1 MSQNYDFLRSFT
13 IDGKETK
20 QLFQIAKLN
29 IPFLSKEN
37 EFFQVG
43 NTDGKRF
50 RNTRLGDYTLSI
62 DGFIIKENTGKT
74 VPQVMDELK
83 ALVNS
88 DEPQKLVFDIFP
100 DRYFNAIFSGVQEYD
115 ATDLRYTPLT
125 LVFDVP
131 DGLAHQIEPNTFTN
145 VYSTSRNLILDS
157 EYQKKDVYLHQG
169 VKLAEEK
176 HNGSSIV
183 YVDYREGIP
192 YGGSAQDEYVWLP
205 IQSMNR
211 RNLPELQVGQDVN
224 FSIEAKVLAIDEDN
238 PRPESGN
245 LVLEEWSVNP
255 SKVLR
260 THFINIPKEVGDF
273 KKYGKVIK
281 ITDPNTKALNVNYGI
296 TGLDTLIHWS
306 KPMLSLLPP
315 IGETVTAPSVGAKAY
330 SNSIDFGDYDYST
343 APNLLHTLDY
353 SKLSRSTSV
362 LTRPASYIKDYGDYF
377 VLDAND
383 ASAVGR
389 DRNCFIPFVTRLT
402 KGKTYTLSVSMMF
415 DDEFA
420 DNQGYTSSLLSYTIY
435 TNNPATSDRPVVI
448 YPSAD
453 MRNQWKRVSKV
464 FTVPADQKD
473 GDYVYL
479 QLYQAA
485 GTKGK
490 LYVRYDMMIQEGDQT
505 SSQTTG
511 WKPNLLDVPYYLSKA
526 PLGENIANKTIKY
539 PIKTSAY
546 AVYTGPNTEPYIA
559 GQKYTLTMK
568 ATKSATQTFNV
579 FLNAGTIGVGSMTS
593 VDGLTDVWQKTF
605 TVSQSNI
612 DAGVKD
618 RLTIYQVPNS
628 SVGAVQIDWLKIE
641 KGDTRTPNIPYYK
654 YEGIAPAPSNNPKD
668 YHWGYSPSYYQAINY
683 EASTTGISDLLK
695 VQNNGTYK
703 TTPRFIFTTQGENG
717 LVALAKDDGSV
728 LQFGN
733 PEEVDNVTN
742 VVSQQVVS
750 WSFYGSQLPTNM
762 EVNVLIGS
770 STPYFANDPRTPN
783 IIQGSWN
790 MDLDVD
796 SALPVWKPGETKEV
810 WHGPTLRH
818 AIPLDSAGNRNGEF
832 STHNR
837 FRFYT
842 PSQKHRGRIEYVI
855 SDDNIENYLGFVLRD
870 SATTNTNMVMECWYK
885 GKLLKSITVSRK
897 EFTKDF
903 FEINMY
909 RYKKSLKWRLVQV
922 KGITN
927 NNTVIIDRQV
937 VFDYNLDEEDTTPIK
952 YWGVWTGRYQNS
964 NYIRPFVTDTQFRWI
979 STPVVQNIRNYFQD
993 GDIIEIDVKSRQ
1005 ILVNGVVNNE
1015 LNVVGNQWEKF
1026 TLGLG
1031 ETTIQPIVS
1040 SWANPAKVI
1049 CIVEESYL

>member
-1 MSQNYDFLRSFT
+1 MPSNYDFLRTFT
-13 IDGKETK
+13 FNGQETNH
-20 QLFQIAKLN
+20 LFQIAKVN
-29 IPFLSKEN
+29 IPFMSKEN
-37 EFFQVG
+37 EFFTVG
-43 NTDGKRF
+43 NTDGKHF
-50 RNTRLGDYTLSI
+50 RNTRLGEYSISI
-62 DGFIIKENTGKT
+62 DGFIIKDNTGLE
-74 VPQVMDELK
+74 VSSALDQLK
-83 ALVNS
+83 LIINS
-88 DEPQKLVFDIFP
+88 DEPKKLIFDIFP

-115 ATDLRYTPLT
+115 ATDTRYTPLT

-157 EYQKKDVYLHQG
+157 EYKKKDVYLHQG

-183 YVDYREGIP
+183 YVDYRDGIP

-224 FSIEAKVLAIDEDN
+224 FSIEAKVLAIDEDDT
-238 PRPESGN
+238 RPEAGN

-296 TGLDTLIHWS
+296 TGLDTIIHWS

-315 IGETVTAPSVGAKAY
+315 LGATVTAPSVGANMY
-330 SNSIDFGDYDYST
+330 SNSIDFGDYDYSGNPNLFLNPTFSDLSSDAKINTPVQSFVTDNGESFTVDLT
-343 APNLLHTLDY
+343 AVTGERIFYINNLPTMLKSTSYTYSIEAKADIDLPNGIRVRPVYFDENGRLQYVFSTIIPNMTTSYKRYSYTHTDLPLGYLNSNFHSLQFYFPADVPRTKITIKYNIKTEKGTEATPYQPNLLDEPYWIGKAPLGDDLMTGTFPVSNSQYAILG
-353 SKLSRSTSV
+353 RV
-362 LTRPASYIKDYGDYF
+362 LKKNLEI
-377 VLDAND
+377 
-383 ASAVGR
+383 
-389 DRNCFIPFVTRLT
+389 
-402 KGKTYTLSVSMMF
+402 GKTYT
-415 DDEFA
+415 
-420 DNQGYTSSLLSYTIY
+420 
-435 TNNPATSDRPVVI
+435 ATL
-448 YPSAD
+448 
-453 MRNQWKRVSKV
+453 K
-464 FTVPADQKD
+464 
-473 GDYVYL
+473 
-479 QLYQAA
+479 
-485 GTKGK
+485 GTK
-490 LYVRYDMMIQEGDQT
+490 
-505 SSQTTG
+505 
-511 WKPNLLDVPYYLSKA
+511 PP
-526 PLGENIANKTIKY
+526 
-539 PIKTSAY
+539 
-546 AVYTGPNTEPYIA
+546 
-559 GQKYTLTMK
+559 
-568 ATKSATQTFNV
+568 TQTF
-579 FLNAGTIGVGSMTS
+579 AAYSGGTAKFGDFKPVE
-593 VDGLTDVWQKTF
+593 GLTDVWSVTF
-605 TVSQSNI
+605 TVSNLSNSP
-612 DAGVKD
+612 ANFT
-618 RLTIYQVPNS
+618 LYQQPQATI
-628 SVGAVQIDWLKIE
+628 GAVQIDWLKLE
-641 KGDTRTPNIPYYK
+641 EGDTRTPNIPYYK
-654 YEGIAPAPSNNPKD
+654 YKGFAPAPSNNPKD
-668 YHWGYSPSYYQAINY
+668 YHWEYEPSYYQAINY
-683 EASTTGISDLLK
+683 EPSTTGISDLLK
-695 VQNNGTYK
+695 VKNNGTYK

-717 LVALAKDDGSV
+717 LVALAKDDGSL

-750 WSFYGSQLPTNM
+750 WSFYGSQLPVNM
-762 EVNVLIGS
+762 EVNAPIGS
-770 STPYFANDPRTPN
+770 STPYFSNNPNTPN

-818 AIPLDSAGNRNGEF
+818 AIPLDSTGNRNGEF

-842 PSQKHRGRIEYVI
+842 PNQKHRGRIEYVI
-855 SDDNIENYLGFVLRD
+855 SDDNVENYLGFVLRD

-885 GKLLKSITVSRK
+885 GKLLKSIKVSRK

-927 NNTVIIDRQV
+927 NNTVIIDKQV

-1005 ILVNGVVNNE
+1005 ILVNGVINNE

-1040 SWANPAKVI
+1040 SWANPAEVI
-1049 CIVEESYL
+1049 CVVEESYL

>member
-1 MSQNYDFLRSFT
+1 MPSNYDFLRTFT
-13 IDGKETK
+13 FNGQETNH
-20 QLFQIAKLN
+20 LFQIAKVN
-29 IPFLSKEN
+29 IPFMSKDN
-37 EFFQVG
+37 EFFTVG
-43 NTDGKRF
+43 NTDGKHF
-50 RNTRLGDYTLSI
+50 RNTRLGDYSISI
-62 DGFIIKENTGKT
+62 DGFIIKDNTGLD
-74 VPQVMDELK
+74 VSSALDQLK
-83 ALVNS
+83 LLINS
-88 DEPQKLVFDIFP
+88 DEPKKLIFDIFP

-115 ATDLRYTPLT
+115 ATDPRYTPLT

-131 DGLAHQIEPNTFTN
+131 DGLAHQLEPNTFTN

-224 FSIEAKVLAIDEDN
+224 FSIEAKVLAIDEDDT
-238 PRPESGN
+238 RPEAGN

-260 THFINIPKEVGDF
+260 THFINIPKEVGGF

-296 TGLDTLIHWS
+296 TGLDTVIHWS

-315 IGETVTAPSVGAKAY
+315 LGETVTAPSVGAKAY
-330 SNSIDFGDYDYST
+330 SNSTDFGDYDYSGN
-343 APNLLHTLDY
+343 PNLMANINADSFSQGTGALSVVDDGDEVVVTLDPNH
-353 SKLSRSTSV
+353 KLEVFKAKSQ
-362 LTRPASYIKDYGDYF
+362 PALLI
-377 VLDAND
+377 
-383 ASAVGR
+383 
-389 DRNCFIPFVTRLT
+389 
-402 KGKTYTLSVSMMF
+402 GKTYTMSVEIMLE
-415 DDEFA
+415 DDFTGDPSKIGLRYIKMPNWTSEL
-420 DNQGYTSSLLSYTIY
+420 YTRNALTTAKGVWQKLTGTVKI
-435 TNNPATSDRPVVI
+435 TATSDNAESWFI
-448 YPSAD
+448 
-453 MRNQWKRVSKV
+453 MLQN
-464 FTVPADQKD
+464 KD
-473 GDYVYL
+473 ANNSL
-479 QLYQAA
+479 S
-485 GTKGK
+485 GK
-490 LYVRYDMMIQEGDQT
+490 LRLRHAKVEYGSTATPYQ
-505 SSQTTG
+505 
-511 WKPNLLDVPYYLSKA
+511 PNLLYAPYYLSKV
-526 PLGENIANKTIKY
+526 PLGENIANKTINY

-546 AVYTGPNTEPYIA
+546 VIYTASNIENYQANQT
-559 GQKYTLTMK
+559 YTVTMK
-568 ATKSATQTFNV
+568 ATKPATQTFGVYIKGGTLGVGNMIPV
-579 FLNAGTIGVGSMTS
+579 EGKTDEWSLSFTVTQAHINAGVTHDLS
-593 VDGLTDVWQKTF
+593 
-605 TVSQSNI
+605 
-612 DAGVKD
+612 
-618 RLTIYQVPNS
+618 IYQLPQS
-628 SVGAVQIDWLKIE
+628 TVGACQIDWLKIE

-668 YHWGYSPSYYQAINY
+668 YHWTYDPSYYQVITY
-683 EASTTGISDLLK
+683 EPSTTGISDLLK
-695 VQNNGTYK
+695 VKNNGTYK

-762 EVNVLIGS
+762 EVNAPIGS
-770 STPYFANDPRTPN
+770 SYPYMSNNHNTPN

-796 SALPVWKPGETKEV
+796 SALPVWRPGETKDV

-818 AIPLDSAGNRNGEF
+818 AIPLDSTGNRNGEF

-842 PSQKHRGRIEYVI
+842 PGQKHRGRIEYVI
-855 SDDNIENYLGFVLRD
+855 SDDNVENYLGFVLRD

-927 NNTVIIDRQV
+927 NNTVVIDKQV

-952 YWGVWTGRYQNS
+952 YWGVWTERYENS

-1005 ILVNGVVNNE
+1005 ILVNGVINNE

-1026 TLGLG
+1026 RLDLG

-1040 SWANPAKVI
+1040 SWANPAEVI
-1049 CIVEESYL
+1049 CVVEESYL

>member
-1 MSQNYDFLRSFT
+1 MPSNYDFLRTFT
-13 IDGKETK
+13 FNGQETNH
-20 QLFQIAKLN
+20 LFQIAKVN
-29 IPFLSKEN
+29 IPFMSKDN
-37 EFFQVG
+37 EFFTVG
-43 NTDGKRF
+43 NTDGKHF
-50 RNTRLGDYTLSI
+50 RNTRLGDYSISI
-62 DGFIIKENTGKT
+62 DGFIIKDNTGLD
-74 VPQVMDELK
+74 VSSALDQLK
-83 ALVNS
+83 LLINS
-88 DEPQKLVFDIFP
+88 DEPKKLIFDIFP

-115 ATDLRYTPLT
+115 ATDPRYTPLT

-131 DGLAHQIEPNTFTN
+131 DGLAHQLEPNTFTN

-224 FSIEAKVLAIDEDN
+224 FSIEAKVLAIDEDDT
-238 PRPESGN
+238 RPEAGN

-296 TGLDTLIHWS
+296 TGLDTVIHWS

-315 IGETVTAPSVGAKAY
+315 LGETVTAPSVGAKMY
-330 SNSIDFGDYDYST
+330 SNSIDFGNYDYSGN
-343 APNLLHTLDY
+343 PNLMANINADSFSQGTGALSVIDDGDEVVVTLDPNH
-353 SKLSRSTSV
+353 KLEVFKAKSQ
-362 LTRPASYIKDYGDYF
+362 PALLI
-377 VLDAND
+377 
-383 ASAVGR
+383 
-389 DRNCFIPFVTRLT
+389 
-402 KGKTYTLSVSMMF
+402 GKTYTMSVEIMLEGDFTGDPSKIGLRYIKMPNWVS
-415 DDEFA
+415 EL
-420 DNQGYTSSLLSYTIY
+420 YT
-435 TNNPATSDRPVVI
+435 
-448 YPSAD
+448 
-453 MRNQWKRVSKV
+453 RN
-464 FTVPADQKD
+464 TLTA
-473 GDYVYL
+473 
-479 QLYQAA
+479 
-485 GTKGK
+485 TKGVWQK
-490 LYVRYDMMIQEGDQT
+490 LTGTVKITAASDNAESWLIMLQNKDANNSLSGKLRLRHAKLEEGSTATPFQ
-505 SSQTTG
+505 
-511 WKPNLLDVPYYLSKA
+511 PNLLDAPHYLSKT
-526 PLGENIANKTIKY
+526 PLGENIASTAQTF
-539 PIKTSAY
+539 PIVTSSETLYGRSAMEDFI
-546 AVYTGPNTEPYIA
+546 VGQTYTV
-559 GQKYTLTMK
+559 TMK
-568 ATKSATQTFNV
+568 ATKPSTQSMVCYLSEKQVGTFKPV
-579 FLNAGTIGVGSMTS
+579 E
-593 VDGLTDVWQKTF
+593 GLTDVWSTTITINQLGNSKRSAYIMQTPKT
-605 TVSQSNI
+605 SL
-612 DAGVKD
+612 G
-618 RLTIYQVPNS
+618 P
-628 SVGAVQIDWLKIE
+628 VQIDWVKIE
-641 KGDTRTPNIPYYK
+641 KGDARTPNIPYYK

-668 YHWGYSPSYYQAINY
+668 YHWTYDPSYYQVITY
-683 EASTTGISDLLK
+683 EPSTTGISDLLK
-695 VQNNGTYK
+695 VKNNGTYK

-762 EVNVLIGS
+762 EVNVQIGS
-770 STPYFANDPRTPN
+770 SYPHFSNNPTTPN
-783 IIQGSWN
+783 LIQGSWN

-796 SALPVWKPGETKEV
+796 SALPVWVPGETKDV

-818 AIPLDSAGNRNGEF
+818 AIPVDSAGNRNGEF

-855 SDDNIENYLGFVLRD
+855 SDDNVENYLGFVLRD

-885 GKLLKSITVSRK
+885 GTLLKSIKVSRK

-927 NNTVIIDRQV
+927 RNTVIIDKQV
-937 VFDYNLDEEDTTPIK
+937 EFNYNLNEEDTTPIK
-952 YWGVWTGRYQNS
+952 YWGVWTERYENS

-1005 ILVNGVVNNE
+1005 ILVNGVINTE

-1026 TLGLG
+1026 RLDLG

-1040 SWANPAKVI
+1040 SWANPAEVI
-1049 CIVEESYL
+1049 CVVEESYL

>member
-1 MSQNYDFLRSFT
+1 MPSNYDFLRTFT
-13 IDGKETK
+13 FNGKETNH
-20 QLFQIAKLN
+20 LFQIAKVN
-29 IPFLSKEN
+29 IPFMSKDN
-37 EFFQVG
+37 EFFTVG
-43 NTDGKRF
+43 NTDGKHF
-50 RNTRLGDYTLSI
+50 RNTRLGEYSISI
-62 DGFIIKENTGKT
+62 DGFIIKDNTG
-74 VPQVMDELK
+74 VDVSSALDQLK
-83 ALVNS
+83 LIINS
-88 DEPQKLVFDIFP
+88 DEPKKLIFDIFP

-115 ATDLRYTPLT
+115 ATDTRYTPLT

-157 EYQKKDVYLHQG
+157 EYKKKDVYLHQG

-224 FSIEAKVLAIDEDN
+224 FSIEAKVLAIDEDDT
-238 PRPESGN
+238 RPEAGN

-296 TGLDTLIHWS
+296 TGLDTIIHWS

-315 IGETVTAPSVGAKAY
+315 LGATVTAPSVGANLY
-330 SNSIDFGDYDYST
+330 SNSLDFGDYDYST
-343 APNLLHTLDY
+343 APNLMRTIKFSD
-353 SKLSRSTSV
+353 LSTMNTPTGTV
-362 LTRPASYIKDYGDYF
+362 PTGVTDKGDYF
-377 VLDAND
+377 EIDLTTMGVTEAKVLWIPMTPRPQIGKQYTYSIELMCDEGEMNE
-383 ASAVGR
+383 VYIR
-389 DRNCFIPFVTRLT
+389 PYFRNADGTGGVAFDSITKTVTSTWKRYSRLAGNATNEMVNSTVQALQFYFPSSVTR
-402 KGKTYTLSVSMMF
+402 
-415 DDEFA
+415 
-420 DNQGYTSSLLSYTIY
+420 
-435 TNNPATSDRPVVI
+435 R
-448 YPSAD
+448 
-453 MRNQWKRVSKV
+453 
-464 FTVPADQKD
+464 
-473 GDYVYL
+473 
-479 QLYQAA
+479 
-485 GTKGK
+485 K
-490 LYVRYDMMIQEGDQT
+490 LYVRYNIMVQEGDQT

-511 WKPNLLDVPYYLSKA
+511 WKPNLLDAPYYLSKA
-526 PLGENIANKTIKY
+526 PLGENLIKPESQQPVTNSNY
-539 PIKTSAY
+539 AIK
-546 AVYTGPNTEPYIA
+546 VYNTKPLVK
-559 GQKYTLTMK
+559 GKKYTITLEG
-568 ATKSATQTFNV
+568 TKPATQV
-579 FLNAGTIGVGSMTS
+579 FRPFFTQATGSPWGFGDLKP
-593 VDGLTDVWQKTF
+593 VEGLTDVWSATF
-605 TVSQSNI
+605 TAAA
-612 DAGVKD
+612 DAHPTNPQVQ
-618 RLTIYQVPNS
+618 IYQVPS
-628 SVGAVQIDWLKIE
+628 TSLGQCTIKWLKLE
-641 KGDTRTPNIPYYK
+641 EGDTRTPNIPYYK
-654 YEGIAPAPSNNPKD
+654 YKGFAPAPSNNPKD
-668 YHWGYSPSYYQAINY
+668 YHWEYDPSYYQAINY
-683 EASTTGISDLLK
+683 EPSTTGISDLLK
-695 VQNNGTYK
+695 VKNNGTYK

-717 LVALAKDDGSV
+717 LVALAKDDGSL

-750 WSFYGSQLPTNM
+750 WSFYGSQLPVNM
-762 EVNVLIGS
+762 EVNAPIGS
-770 STPYFANDPRTPN
+770 STPYFSNNPNTPN

-790 MDLDVD
+790 MELDVD
-796 SALPVWKPGETKEV
+796 SALPVWVPGETKEV

-818 AIPLDSAGNRNGEF
+818 TIPLDSTGNRNGEF

-842 PSQKHRGRIEYVI
+842 PNQKHRGRIEYVI
-855 SDDNIENYLGFVLRD
+855 SDDNVENYLGFVLRD

-885 GKLLKSITVSRK
+885 GKLLKSIKVSRK

-909 RYKKSLKWRLVQV
+909 RYKKSLKWRLVQI

-927 NNTVIIDRQV
+927 NNTVIIDKQV

-1005 ILVNGVVNNE
+1005 ILVNGVINNE

-1040 SWANPAKVI
+1040 SWANPAEVI
-1049 CIVEESYL
+1049 CVVEESYL

>member
-1 MSQNYDFLRSFT
+1 MPSNYDFLRTFT
-13 IDGKETK
+13 FNGQETNH
-20 QLFQIAKLN
+20 LFQIAKVN
-29 IPFLSKEN
+29 IPFMSKDN
-37 EFFQVG
+37 EFFTVG
-43 NTDGKRF
+43 NTDGKHF
-50 RNTRLGDYTLSI
+50 RNTRLGDYSISI
-62 DGFIIKENTGKT
+62 DGFIIKDNTGLD
-74 VPQVMDELK
+74 VSSALDQLK
-83 ALVNS
+83 LLINS
-88 DEPQKLVFDIFP
+88 DEPKKLIFDIFP

-115 ATDLRYTPLT
+115 ATDPRYTPLT

-131 DGLAHQIEPNTFTN
+131 DGLAHQLEPNTFTN

-224 FSIEAKVLAIDEDN
+224 FSIEAKVLAIDEDDT
-238 PRPESGN
+238 RPEAGN

-260 THFINIPKEVGDF
+260 THFINIPKEVGGF

-296 TGLDTLIHWS
+296 TGLDTVIHWS

-315 IGETVTAPSVGAKAY
+315 LGETVTAPSVGAKAY
-330 SNSIDFGDYDYST
+330 SNSTDFGDYDYSGN
-343 APNLLHTLDY
+343 PNLMANINADSFSQGTGALSVVDDGDEVVVTLDPNH
-353 SKLSRSTSV
+353 KLEVFKAKSQ
-362 LTRPASYIKDYGDYF
+362 PALLI
-377 VLDAND
+377 
-383 ASAVGR
+383 
-389 DRNCFIPFVTRLT
+389 
-402 KGKTYTLSVSMMF
+402 GKTYTMSVEIMLE
-415 DDEFA
+415 DDFTGDPSKIGLRYIKMPNWTSEL
-420 DNQGYTSSLLSYTIY
+420 YTRNALTTAKGVWQKLTGTVKI
-435 TNNPATSDRPVVI
+435 TATSDNAESWFI
-448 YPSAD
+448 
-453 MRNQWKRVSKV
+453 MLQN
-464 FTVPADQKD
+464 KD
-473 GDYVYL
+473 ANNSL
-479 QLYQAA
+479 S
-485 GTKGK
+485 GK
-490 LYVRYDMMIQEGDQT
+490 LRLRHAKVEYGSTATPYQ
-505 SSQTTG
+505 
-511 WKPNLLDVPYYLSKA
+511 PNLLYAPYYLSKV
-526 PLGENIANKTIKY
+526 PLGENLIK
-539 PIKTSAY
+539 PESQQPVTNSNFLIKTY
-546 AVYTGPNTEPYIA
+546 DTKPMVRGK
-559 GQKYTLTMK
+559 KYTITLEGTKPPTQSFRPLVMQ
-568 ATKSATQTFNV
+568 ATGTPWGFGD
-579 FLNAGTIGVGSMTS
+579 LNPVE
-593 VDGLTDVWQKTF
+593 GLTDVWSATF
-605 TVSQSNI
+605 TARTDSHPITPRVY
-612 DAGVKD
+612 
-618 RLTIYQVPNS
+618 IYQMPNTT
-628 SVGAVQIDWLKIE
+628 VGQCTIKWVKLE
-641 KGDTRTPNIPYYK
+641 EGDTSTPNIPYYK

-668 YHWGYSPSYYQAINY
+668 YHWTYDPSYYQVITY
-683 EASTTGISDLLK
+683 EPSTTGISDLLK
-695 VQNNGTYK
+695 VKNNGTYK

-762 EVNVLIGS
+762 EVNVQIGS
-770 STPYFANDPRTPN
+770 SYPHFSNNPTTPN
-783 IIQGSWN
+783 LIQGSWN

-796 SALPVWKPGETKEV
+796 SALPVWVPGETKDV

-818 AIPLDSAGNRNGEF
+818 AIPVDSAGNRNGEF

-855 SDDNIENYLGFVLRD
+855 SDDNVENYLGFVLRD

-885 GKLLKSITVSRK
+885 GKLLKSIKISRK
-897 EFTKDF
+897 DFTKDF

-909 RYKKSLKWRLVQV
+909 RYKKSLKWRFVQV

-927 NNTVIIDRQV
+927 RNTVIIDKQV
-937 VFDYNLDEEDTTPIK
+937 EFNYNLNEEDTTPIK
-952 YWGVWTGRYQNS
+952 YWGVWTERYQNS

-1005 ILVNGVVNNE
+1005 ILVNGVINTE

-1026 TLGLG
+1026 RLDLG

-1040 SWANPAKVI
+1040 SWANPAEVI
-1049 CIVEESYL
+1049 CVVEESYL

>member
-1 MSQNYDFLRSFT
+1 
-13 IDGKETK
+13 
-20 QLFQIAKLN
+20 
-29 IPFLSKEN
+29 
-37 EFFQVG
+37 
-43 NTDGKRF
+43 
-50 RNTRLGDYTLSI
+50 
-62 DGFIIKENTGKT
+62 
-74 VPQVMDELK
+74 MDELK

-183 YVDYREGIP
+183 YVDYRDGIP

-224 FSIEAKVLAIDEDN
+224 FSIEAKVLAIDEDDE
-238 PRPESGN
+238 RPEAGN

-281 ITDPNTKALNVNYGI
+281 ITDPNTKALNLNYGI
-296 TGLDTLIHWS
+296 TGLDTVIHWS

-315 IGETVTAPSVGAKAY
+315 LGATVTAPTVGAKAY
-330 SNSIDFGDYDYST
+330 SNSLDFGDYDYSGR
-343 APNLLHTLDY
+343 ANVYLNLDF
-353 SKLSRSTSV
+353 SKLSKT
-362 LTRPASYIKDYGDYF
+362 ASAITVPYAYAKDGGSHF
-377 VLDAND
+377 VLDFNDPSANGVD
-383 ASAVGR
+383 RSVFIPGVGR
-389 DRNCFIPFVTRLT
+389 LEEGATYIVTVPIMISDDFSTDYGASPIYPYCVSTNNVTRRVVTLLPDNSCR
-402 KGKTYTLSVSMMF
+402 GKWGFIKKT
-415 DDEFA
+415 
-420 DNQGYTSSLLSYTIY
+420 
-435 TNNPATSDRPVVI
+435 
-448 YPSAD
+448 
-453 MRNQWKRVSKV
+453 
-464 FTVPADQKD
+464 FTVPANVSD
-473 GDYVYL
+473 GEFTYFQVHS
-479 QLYQAA
+479 
-485 GTKGK
+485 TKNQTGK
-490 LYVRYDMMIQEGDQT
+490 LYIGYDIKIEKVNST
-505 SSQTTG
+505 SDTG
-511 WKPNLLDVPYYLSKA
+511 TPYQPNLLDAPYYLSKA
-526 PLGENIANKTIKY
+526 PLGDELMTGTFPVSNSQYAILGRDIKKPFEVGKT
-539 PIKTSAY
+539 
-546 AVYTGPNTEPYIA
+546 YTA
-559 GQKYTLTMK
+559 TLK
-568 ATKSATQTFNV
+568 GTKPSTQTF
-579 FLNAGTIGVGSMTS
+579 AAYSGGTVKFGEFKPVE
-593 VDGLTDVWQKTF
+593 GLTDVWSVTF
-605 TVSQSNI
+605 TVSKLSNSPANFSLYQQPI
-612 DAGVKD
+612 S
-618 RLTIYQVPNS
+618 TI
-628 SVGAVQIDWLKIE
+628 GAVQIDWVKIE

-668 YHWGYSPSYYQAINY
+668 YHWGYSPSYYNAITY
-683 EASTTGISDLLK
+683 EPSTTGVSDLLK

-703 TTPRFIFTTQGENG
+703 TTPRFIFKTQGENG

-762 EVNVLIGS
+762 EVNVPIGS

-842 PSQKHRGRIEYVI
+842 PNQKHRGRIEYVI
-855 SDDNIENYLGFVLRD
+855 SDDNVEHYLGFVLRD

-885 GKLLKSITVSRK
+885 GKLLKSIKVSRK

-927 NNTVIIDRQV
+927 NNTVIIDKQV

-952 YWGVWTGRYQNS
+952 YWGVWTERYQNS

-993 GDIIEIDVKSRQ
+993 GDIIEIDIKSRQ

-1040 SWANPAKVI
+1040 SWANPAEVI

>member
-1 MSQNYDFLRSFT
+1 MPSNYDFLRTFT
-13 IDGKETK
+13 FNGKETNH
-20 QLFQIAKLN
+20 LFQIAKVN
-29 IPFLSKEN
+29 IPFMSKEN
-37 EFFQVG
+37 EFFTVG
-43 NTDGKRF
+43 NTDGKHF
-50 RNTRLGDYTLSI
+50 RNTRLGEYSISI
-62 DGFIIKENTGKT
+62 DGFIIKDNTGLD
-74 VPQVMDELK
+74 VSSALDQLK
-83 ALVNS
+83 LIINS
-88 DEPQKLVFDIFP
+88 DEPKKLIFDIFP

-157 EYQKKDVYLHQG
+157 DYQKKDVYLHQG

-183 YVDYREGIP
+183 YVDYRDGIP

-224 FSIEAKVLAIDEDN
+224 FSIEAKVLAIDEDDE
-238 PRPESGN
+238 RPEAGN

-260 THFINIPKEVGDF
+260 THFINISKEVGDF

-281 ITDPNTKALNVNYGI
+281 ITDPNTKALNLNYGI
-296 TGLDTLIHWS
+296 TGLDTIIHWS

-330 SNSIDFGDYDYST
+330 SNSLDFGDYDYSGRPNL
-343 APNLLHTLDY
+343 APNLAFSKFSGNGIIMTKPLDCF
-353 SKLSRSTSV
+353 
-362 LTRPASYIKDYGDYF
+362 KDHETYLE
-377 VLDAND
+377 LDSSD
-383 ASAVGR
+383 PSAVNTNR
-389 DRNCFIPFVTRLT
+389 SIYVPNCSALLPNN
-402 KGKTYTLSVSMMF
+402 TYIMTVPIMINADF
-415 DDEFA
+415 DDFRTAVILKTRDGTEL
-420 DNQGYTSSLLSYTIY
+420 GKV
-435 TNNPATSDRPVVI
+435 NPPRENVGTWQNVT
-448 YPSAD
+448 
-453 MRNQWKRVSKV
+453 KV
-464 FTVPADQKD
+464 FTVPGNLKFDTT
-473 GDYVYL
+473 YL
-479 QLYQAA
+479 QIWEPIE
-485 GTKGK
+485 GKGK
-490 LYVRYDMMIQEGDQT
+490 IYVGYDIKIEKVNSPSDTATPYQ
-505 SSQTTG
+505 
-511 WKPNLLDVPYYLSKA
+511 PNLLDVPYYLSKVT
-526 PLGENIANKTIKY
+526 LGENILKPTSF
-539 PIKTSAY
+539 PINS
-546 AVYTGPNTEPYIA
+546 TGSMAASFMTNEPYVQ
-559 GQKYTLTMK
+559 GQKYTFTMK
-568 ATKSATQTFNV
+568 ASKPATQTFEIY
-579 FLNAGTIGVGSMTS
+579 LRAGSLPAGKMIPVE
-593 VDGLTDVWQKTF
+593 GLTDVWQLTF
-605 TVSQSNI
+605 EITQSHITGLANAVNVFQMPLATKGMVNI
-612 DAGVKD
+612 EWAK
-618 RLTIYQVPNS
+618 L
-628 SVGAVQIDWLKIE
+628 E

-683 EASTTGISDLLK
+683 EPSTTGISDILK
-695 VQNNGTYK
+695 VKNNGTYK

-762 EVNVLIGS
+762 EVNVPIGS

-796 SALPVWKPGETKEV
+796 SALPVWVPGETKDV

-855 SDDNIENYLGFVLRD
+855 SDDNVENYLGFVLRD

-885 GKLLKSITVSRK
+885 GKLLKSIKVSRK

-927 NNTVIIDRQV
+927 NNTVIIDKQV

-993 GDIIEIDVKSRQ
+993 GDIIEIDVKYRQ
-1005 ILVNGVVNNE
+1005 ILVNGVINNE

-1040 SWANPAKVI
+1040 SWANPAEVI

>member
-1 MSQNYDFLRSFT
+1 MPSNYDFLRTFT
-13 IDGKETK
+13 FNGQETNH
-20 QLFQIAKLN
+20 LFQIAKVN
-29 IPFLSKEN
+29 IPFMSKDN
-37 EFFQVG
+37 EFFTVG
-43 NTDGKRF
+43 NTDGKHF
-50 RNTRLGDYTLSI
+50 RNTRLGDYSISI
-62 DGFIIKENTGKT
+62 DGFIIKDNTGLD
-74 VPQVMDELK
+74 VSSALDQLK
-83 ALVNS
+83 LLINS
-88 DEPQKLVFDIFP
+88 DEPKKLIFDIFP

-115 ATDLRYTPLT
+115 ATDPRYTPLT

-131 DGLAHQIEPNTFTN
+131 DGLAHQLEPNTFTN

-224 FSIEAKVLAIDEDN
+224 FSIEAKVLAIDEDDT
-238 PRPESGN
+238 RPEAGN

-296 TGLDTLIHWS
+296 TGLDTVIHWS

-315 IGETVTAPSVGAKAY
+315 LGETVTAPSVGAKAY
-330 SNSIDFGDYDYST
+330 SNSLDFGDYDYSGNPNLMANINADSFSQGT
-343 APNLLHTLDY
+343 GALSVVDDGDEVVVTLDPNHKLELFKAKSQPNLL
-353 SKLSRSTSV
+353 
-362 LTRPASYIKDYGDYF
+362 I
-377 VLDAND
+377 
-383 ASAVGR
+383 
-389 DRNCFIPFVTRLT
+389 
-402 KGKTYTLSVSMMF
+402 GKTYTMSVEIMLE
-415 DDEFA
+415 DDFTGDPSKIGLRYIKMPNWVSEL
-420 DNQGYTSSLLSYTIY
+420 YTRNTLTTAKGVWQKLTGTVKI
-435 TNNPATSDRPVVI
+435 TATSDNAESWFI
-448 YPSAD
+448 
-453 MRNQWKRVSKV
+453 MLQN
-464 FTVPADQKD
+464 KD
-473 GDYVYL
+473 ANNSL
-479 QLYQAA
+479 S
-485 GTKGK
+485 GK
-490 LYVRYDMMIQEGDQT
+490 LRLRHAKLEEGSTDTPFQ
-505 SSQTTG
+505 
-511 WKPNLLDVPYYLSKA
+511 PNLLYAPYYLSKV
-526 PLGENIANKTIKY
+526 PLGENLIK
-539 PIKTSAY
+539 PESQQPVTNSNFLIKTY
-546 AVYTGPNTEPYIA
+546 DTKPMVRGK
-559 GQKYTLTMK
+559 KYTITLEGTKPPTQSFRPLFMQ
-568 ATKSATQTFNV
+568 ATGTPWGFGD
-579 FLNAGTIGVGSMTS
+579 LNPVE
-593 VDGLTDVWQKTF
+593 GLTDVWSATF
-605 TVSQSNI
+605 TARTDSHPITPRVY
-612 DAGVKD
+612 
-618 RLTIYQVPNS
+618 IYQMPNTT
-628 SVGAVQIDWLKIE
+628 VGQCTIKWVKLE
-641 KGDTRTPNIPYYK
+641 EGDTSTPNIPYYK

-668 YHWGYSPSYYQAINY
+668 YHWTYDPSYYQVITY
-683 EASTTGISDLLK
+683 EPSTTGISDLLK
-695 VQNNGTYK
+695 VKNNGTYK

-762 EVNVLIGS
+762 EVNVQIGS
-770 STPYFANDPRTPN
+770 SYPHFSNNPTTPN
-783 IIQGSWN
+783 LIQGSWN

-796 SALPVWKPGETKEV
+796 SALPVWVPGETKDV

-818 AIPLDSAGNRNGEF
+818 AIPVDSAGNRNGEF

-855 SDDNIENYLGFVLRD
+855 SDDNVENYLGFVLRD

-885 GKLLKSITVSRK
+885 GKLLKSIKVSRK

-927 NNTVIIDRQV
+927 RNTVIIDKQV
-937 VFDYNLDEEDTTPIK
+937 EFNYNLNEEDTTPIK
-952 YWGVWTGRYQNS
+952 YWGVWTERYENS

-1005 ILVNGVVNNE
+1005 ILVNGVINTE

-1026 TLGLG
+1026 RLDLG

-1040 SWANPAKVI
+1040 SWAKPAEVI
-1049 CIVEESYL
+1049 CVVEESYL

>member
-13 IDGKETK
+13 IGGKDTK
-20 QLFQIAKLN
+20 HLFQIAKLN

-43 NTDGKRF
+43 NTDGKKF

-62 DGFIIKENTGKT
+62 DGFIIKDNTGKT

-83 ALVNS
+83 VLVNS

-157 EYQKKDVYLHQG
+157 DYQKKDVYLHQG

-224 FSIEAKVLAIDEDN
+224 FSIEAKVLAIDEDDE
-238 PRPESGN
+238 RPEAGN

-330 SNSIDFGDYDYST
+330 SNSTDFGDYDYSGN
-343 APNLLHTLDY
+343 PNLSAKLNASSFSSGSGATVADDNDEIVFTLDGTKQL
-353 SKLSRSTSV
+353 SKYTTSGQTSLV
-362 LTRPASYIKDYGDYF
+362 E
-377 VLDAND
+377 
-383 ASAVGR
+383 
-389 DRNCFIPFVTRLT
+389 
-402 KGKTYTLSVSMMF
+402 GK
-415 DDEFA
+415 E
-420 DNQGYTSSLLSYTIY
+420 YTISCEIMLE
-435 TNNPATSDRPVVI
+435 SDFVGD
-448 YPSAD
+448 PSGIRLQNAYFPGGVLALQTD
-453 MRNQWKRVSKV
+453 
-464 FTVPADQKD
+464 TVPKNELNTWQKLIGTRTIGRFSNTPTAWYPIFRD
-473 GDYVYL
+473 ILNRKPSGTVRL
-479 QLYQAA
+479 RNIKIEEGPTATPYQ
-485 GTKGK
+485 
-490 LYVRYDMMIQEGDQT
+490 
-505 SSQTTG
+505 
-511 WKPNLLDVPYYLSKA
+511 PNLLDAPYYLSKVA
-526 PLGENIANKTIKY
+526 LGENIADPKVKF
-539 PIKTSAY
+539 PINVSTYK
-546 AVYTGPNTEPYIA
+546 VYEGDMLESFKVGET
-559 GQKYTLTMK
+559 YTLTIK
-568 ATKSATQTFNV
+568 GRKPANKTFSAY
-579 FLNAGTIGVGSMTS
+579 NAGTVFLGHLTPVE
-593 VDGLTDVWQKTF
+593 GLSDVWTITF
-605 TVSQSNI
+605 RVPAINSVYPN
-612 DAGVKD
+612 
-618 RLTIYQVPNS
+618 RLQIYQLVN
-628 SVGAVQIDWLKIE
+628 GNQNGEVQIDWLKIE

-654 YEGIAPAPSNNPKD
+654 YEGIAPAPSNNPND
-668 YHWGYSPSYYQAINY
+668 YHWGYSPSYYNAITY
-683 EASTTGISDLLK
+683 EPSTTGISDLLK
-695 VQNNGTYK
+695 VKNNGTYK

-762 EVNVLIGS
+762 EVNAPIGS
-770 STPYFANDPRTPN
+770 SYPYFSNNPSTPN
-783 IIQGSWN
+783 LIQGSWN

-842 PSQKHRGRIEYVI
+842 PNQKHRGRIEYVI
-855 SDDNIENYLGFVLRD
+855 SDDNVQNYLGFVLRD

-885 GKLLKSITVSRK
+885 GKLLKSIKVSRK

-927 NNTVIIDRQV
+927 RNTVIIDKQV
-937 VFDYNLDEEDTTPIK
+937 EFNYNLNEEDTTPIK
-952 YWGVWTGRYQNS
+952 YWGVWTERYENS

-1040 SWANPAKVI
+1040 SWANPAEVI
-1049 CIVEESYL
+1049 CVVEESYL

>member
-1 MSQNYDFLRSFT
+1 MPSNYDFLRTFT
-13 IDGKETK
+13 FNGKETNH
-20 QLFQIAKLN
+20 LFQIAKVN
-29 IPFLSKEN
+29 IPFMSKEN
-37 EFFQVG
+37 EFFTVG
-43 NTDGKRF
+43 NTDGKHF
-50 RNTRLGDYTLSI
+50 RNTRLGDYSISI
-62 DGFIIKENTGKT
+62 DGFVIKDNTGLD
-74 VPQVMDELK
+74 VSSALDQLK
-83 ALVNS
+83 LLINS
-88 DEPQKLVFDIFP
+88 DEPKKLIFDIFP

-183 YVDYREGIP
+183 YVDYRDGIP

-224 FSIEAKVLAIDEDN
+224 FSIEAKVLAIDEDDD
-238 PRPESGN
+238 RPEAGN
-245 LVLEEWSVNP
+245 LVLEEWSINP
-255 SKVLR
+255 SKLLR

-315 IGETVTAPSVGAKAY
+315 IGETVRAPSVGAKAY
-330 SNSIDFGDYDYST
+330 SNSTDFGDYDYSGN
-343 APNLLHTLDY
+343 PNLMCVIKASEFRKQGD
-353 SKLSRSTSV
+353 SDV
-362 LTRPASYIKDYGDYF
+362 LISD
-377 VLDAND
+377 
-383 ASAVGR
+383 VGY
-389 DRNCFIPFVTRLT
+389 NSIRLT
-402 KGKTYTLSVSMMF
+402 SQKVNHLWVYSENNAPSLVSGKTYTMSARVKIEKGTTGNIDQITVSYRNANGGKILLAATG
-415 DDEFA
+415 E
-420 DNQGYTSSLLSYTIY
+420 GIVVGKEIIIKGTSSVNYEIADLSRFYLDIEVGGDINGSVIVSDIKIEEGST
-435 TNNPATSDRPVVI
+435 ATP
-448 YPSAD
+448 
-453 MRNQWKRVSKV
+453 
-464 FTVPADQKD
+464 
-473 GDYVYL
+473 
-479 QLYQAA
+479 YQ
-485 GTKGK
+485 
-490 LYVRYDMMIQEGDQT
+490 
-505 SSQTTG
+505 
-511 WKPNLLDVPYYLSKA
+511 PNLLDAPYYLSKI
-526 PLGENIANKTIKY
+526 PLGENIADPTKTF
-539 PIKTSAY
+539 PINTSAY
-546 AVYTGPNTEPYIA
+546 AVYSGVNTEPYIA

-568 ATKSATQTFNV
+568 ATKPGTQQFNV
-579 FLNAGTIGVGSMTS
+579 FMDSGTTGVGSMTT
-593 VDGLTDVWQKTF
+593 VEGLTDVWQKTF
-605 TVSQSNI
+605 TVSQDNI
-612 DAGVKD
+612 NAGVTN
-618 RLTIYQVPNS
+618 RITVYQVPNS
-628 SVGAVQIDWLKIE
+628 SVGSVQIDWLKIE
-641 KGDTRTPNIPYYK
+641 KGDIRTPNIPYYK
-654 YEGIAPAPSNNPKD
+654 YEGIAPAPSNNPND

-683 EASTTGISDLLK
+683 EPSTTGISDLLK
-695 VQNNGTYK
+695 VKNNGTYK

-762 EVNVLIGS
+762 EVNVPIGS

-796 SALPVWKPGETKEV
+796 SALPVWVPGETKDV

-818 AIPLDSAGNRNGEF
+818 VIPLDSAGNRNGEF

-842 PSQKHRGRIEYVI
+842 PGQKHRGRIEYVI
-855 SDDNIENYLGFVLRD
+855 SDDNVENYLGFVLRD

-885 GKLLKSITVSRK
+885 GKLLKSIKVSRK

-927 NNTVIIDRQV
+927 NNTVIIDKQV
-937 VFDYNLDEEDTTPIK
+937 EFNYNLNEDDTTPIK
-952 YWGVWTGRYQNS
+952 YWGVWTERYENS

-1040 SWANPAKVI
+1040 SWANPAEVI

>member
-1 MSQNYDFLRSFT
+1 MPSNYDFLRTFT
-13 IDGKETK
+13 FNGQETNH
-20 QLFQIAKLN
+20 LFQIAKVN
-29 IPFLSKEN
+29 IPFMSKEN
-37 EFFQVG
+37 EFFTVG
-43 NTDGKRF
+43 NTDGKHF
-50 RNTRLGDYTLSI
+50 RNTRLGEYSISI
-62 DGFIIKENTGKT
+62 DGFVIKDNTGLD
-74 VPQVMDELK
+74 VSSALDQLK
-83 ALVNS
+83 LLINS
-88 DEPQKLVFDIFP
+88 DEPKKLIFDIFP

-183 YVDYREGIP
+183 YVDYRDGIP
-192 YGGSAQDEYVWLP
+192 YGGTAQDEYMWLP

-224 FSIEAKVLAIDEDN
+224 FSIEAKVLAIDEEDE
-238 PRPESGN
+238 RPEAGN

-255 SKVLR
+255 SKLLH

-296 TGLDTLIHWS
+296 TGLDTLIHWA

-315 IGETVTAPSVGAKAY
+315 IGATVTAPTVGAKAY
-330 SNSIDFGDYDYST
+330 SNSLDFGNYDYSGN
-343 APNLLHTLDY
+343 PNLMANITANSFSQGLGALSVVDDGDEVVVTLDPNH
-353 SKLSRSTSV
+353 KLELYKVKSQ
-362 LTRPASYIKDYGDYF
+362 PALI
-377 VLDAND
+377 V
-383 ASAVGR
+383 
-389 DRNCFIPFVTRLT
+389 
-402 KGKTYTLSVSMMF
+402 GKTYTMSVEIMLE
-415 DDEFA
+415 DDFTG
-420 DNQGYTSSLLSYTIY
+420 DPSKILLRYFRM
-435 TNNPATSDRPVVI
+435 PL
-448 YPSAD
+448 
-453 MRNQWKRVSKV
+453 W
-464 FTVPADQKD
+464 VPAITTPNTLTTAKGVWQKLTVTAKMTTAID
-473 GDYVYL
+473 NGESWYL
-479 QLYQAA
+479 SLYNQDANNSLSGRLRLRHAKLEA
-485 GTKGK
+485 GSTATP
-490 LYVRYDMMIQEGDQT
+490 YQ
-505 SSQTTG
+505 
-511 WKPNLLDVPYYLSKA
+511 PNLLDAPYYLSKMA
-526 PLGENIANKTIKY
+526 LGENIADPKKTF
-539 PIKTSAY
+539 PINAS
-546 AVYTGPNTEPYIA
+546 
-559 GQKYTLTMK
+559 
-568 ATKSATQTFNV
+568 TFN
-579 FLNAGTIGVGSMTS
+579 LYIGDTKEALMIGQTYTITLKGTKPVSQRFAAFNRWDIKFGELKPVE
-593 VDGLTDVWQKTF
+593 GLTDVWSLTF
-605 TVSQSNI
+605 TPTELVTDFPKNF
-612 DAGVKD
+612 
-618 RLTIYQVPNS
+618 RIYQLPEATA
-628 SVGAVQIDWLKIE
+628 GTCQIDWIKLE

-668 YHWGYSPSYYQAINY
+668 YHWGYSPSYYNAITY
-683 EASTTGISDLLK
+683 EPSTTGISDLLK
-695 VQNNGTYK
+695 VKNNGTYK

-717 LVALAKDDGSV
+717 LVALAKDDGSL

-762 EVNVLIGS
+762 EVNAPIGS
-770 STPYFANDPRTPN
+770 STPYFSNNPTTPN

-796 SALPVWKPGETKEV
+796 SALPVWIPGETKGV

-842 PSQKHRGRIEYVI
+842 PNQKHRGRIEYVI
-855 SDDNIENYLGFVLRD
+855 SDDNVENYLGFVLRD

-885 GKLLKSITVSRK
+885 GKLLKSIKVSRK

-927 NNTVIIDRQV
+927 NNTVIIDKQV

-1005 ILVNGVVNNE
+1005 ILVNGVINNE

-1026 TLGLG
+1026 TLDLG

-1040 SWANPAKVI
+1040 SWANPAEVI

>member
-1 MSQNYDFLRSFT
+1 MPSNYDFLRTFT
-13 IDGKETK
+13 FNGQETNH
-20 QLFQIAKLN
+20 LFQIAKVN
-29 IPFLSKEN
+29 IPFMSKEN
-37 EFFQVG
+37 EFFTVG
-43 NTDGKRF
+43 NTDGKHF
-50 RNTRLGDYTLSI
+50 RNTRLGEYSISI
-62 DGFIIKENTGKT
+62 DGFIIKDNTGLD
-74 VPQVMDELK
+74 VSSALDQLK
-83 ALVNS
+83 LIINS
-88 DEPQKLVFDIFP
+88 DEPKKLIFDIFP

-115 ATDLRYTPLT
+115 ATDTRYTPLT

-157 EYQKKDVYLHQG
+157 EYKKKDVYLHQG

-224 FSIEAKVLAIDEDN
+224 FSIEAKVLGIDEDDT
-238 PRPESGN
+238 RPEAGN

-296 TGLDTLIHWS
+296 TGLDTLIQWS

-330 SNSIDFGDYDYST
+330 SNSIDFGGYDYSGN
-343 APNLLHTLDY
+343 PNLMDVI
-353 SKLSRSTSV
+353 K
-362 LTRPASYIKDYGDYF
+362 ASDFRRDGNS
-377 VLDAND
+377 DALISD
-383 ASAVGR
+383 VGY
-389 DRNCFIPFVTRLT
+389 NSIRLT
-402 KGKTYTLSVSMMF
+402 TQNVNNIWVYSQRAIPSLVRGKTYT
-415 DDEFA
+415 
-420 DNQGYTSSLLSYTIY
+420 I
-435 TNNPATSDRPVVI
+435 
-448 YPSAD
+448 SA
-453 MRNQWKRVSKV
+453 KV
-464 FTVPADQKD
+464 K
-473 GDYVYL
+473 
-479 QLYQAA
+479 
-485 GTKGK
+485 
-490 LYVRYDMMIQEGDQT
+490 IEEG
-505 SSQTTG
+505 TTG
-511 WKPNLLDVPYYLSKA
+511 SIDQLKISYRKVNGGTILLAAITTGIEVGKEITIKGTGVVNYEINDLSRFYLSIGVGDIDGSVIVSDVKIEAGSTATPYQPNLLDAPYYLSKVA
-526 PLGENIANKTIKY
+526 LGENIANPTKTF
-539 PIKTSAY
+539 PIKTRAY
-546 AVYTGPNTEPYIA
+546 SVYSGTNTEPYIA
-559 GQKYTLTMK
+559 GQQYTITMK
-568 ATKSATQTFNV
+568 ATKPATQVFNV
-579 FLNAGTIGVGSMTS
+579 FLNEGTIGFGTMTP
-593 VDGLTDVWQKTF
+593 VEGLTDVWQKKV
-605 TVSQSNI
+605 TVSQALI

-628 SVGAVQIDWLKIE
+628 SVGDVQIDWLKIE
-641 KGDTRTPNIPYYK
+641 KGDTRTPNIDYYK

-668 YHWGYSPSYYQAINY
+668 YHWGYSPSYYQAITY
-683 EASTTGISDLLK
+683 EPSTTGISDLLK
-695 VQNNGTYK
+695 VKNNGTYK

-750 WSFYGSQLPTNM
+750 WSFYGSQLPVNM
-762 EVNVLIGS
+762 EVNVPIGS
-770 STPYFANDPRTPN
+770 STPYFSNNPNTPN

-796 SALPVWKPGETKEV
+796 SALPVWIPGETKEV

-818 AIPLDSAGNRNGEF
+818 AIPLDSTGNRNGEF

-842 PSQKHRGRIEYVI
+842 PNQKHRGRIEYVI
-855 SDDNIENYLGFVLRD
+855 SDDNVENYLGFVLRD

-885 GKLLKSITVSRK
+885 GKLLKSIKVSRK

-927 NNTVIIDRQV
+927 NNTVIIDKQV

-952 YWGVWTGRYQNS
+952 YWGVWTERYQNS

-1005 ILVNGVVNNE
+1005 ILVNGVINNE

-1040 SWANPAKVI
+1040 SWANPAEVI
-1049 CIVEESYL
+1049 CVVEESYL

>member
-1 MSQNYDFLRSFT
+1 MPSNYDFLRTFT
-13 IDGKETK
+13 FNGKETNH
-20 QLFQIAKLN
+20 LFQIAKVN
-29 IPFLSKEN
+29 IPFMSKEN
-37 EFFQVG
+37 EFFTVG
-43 NTDGKRF
+43 NTDGKHF
-50 RNTRLGDYTLSI
+50 RNTRLGDYSISI
-62 DGFIIKENTGKT
+62 DGFVIKDNTGLD
-74 VPQVMDELK
+74 VSSALDQLK
-83 ALVNS
+83 LLINS
-88 DEPQKLVFDIFP
+88 DEPKKLIFDIFP

-183 YVDYREGIP
+183 YVDYRDGIP

-224 FSIEAKVLAIDEDN
+224 FSIEAKVLAIDEDDD
-238 PRPESGN
+238 RPEAGN
-245 LVLEEWSVNP
+245 LVLEEWSINP
-255 SKVLR
+255 SKLLR

-273 KKYGKVIK
+273 KKYGKVIT

-296 TGLDTLIHWS
+296 TGLDTLIQWS

-330 SNSIDFGDYDYST
+330 SNSLDFGDYDYSGN
-343 APNLLHTLDY
+343 PNLMRVIKASDFRKQGD
-353 SKLSRSTSV
+353 SDV
-362 LTRPASYIKDYGDYF
+362 LISD
-377 VLDAND
+377 
-383 ASAVGR
+383 VGY
-389 DRNCFIPFVTRLT
+389 NSIRLT
-402 KGKTYTLSVSMMF
+402 SQKVNHLWTYTETDMPSLASGKTYTM
-415 DDEFA
+415 
-420 DNQGYTSSLLSYTIY
+420 
-435 TNNPATSDRPVVI
+435 
-448 YPSAD
+448 SA
-453 MRNQWKRVSKV
+453 KV
-464 FTVPADQKD
+464 K
-473 GDYVYL
+473 
-479 QLYQAA
+479 
-485 GTKGK
+485 
-490 LYVRYDMMIQEGDQT
+490 IEEG
-505 SSQTTG
+505 TTG
-511 WKPNLLDVPYYLSKA
+511 NIDQITVSYRKVNGGKILLTATGDGTVVGKEIIIKGTGVVNYEIAELSRFYLDIEVAGVINGSVIVSDIKIEAGSTATPYQPNLLEEPYYLSKVA
-526 PLGENIANKTIKY
+526 FGENLADPKKTF
-539 PIKTSAY
+539 PIKSSAFNIY
-546 AVYTGPNTEPYIA
+546 NGDMEEELMIGQTYTI
-559 GQKYTLTMK
+559 TLK
-568 ATKSATQTFNV
+568 GTKPASQNFRAYNNSTVNFGELKPV
-579 FLNAGTIGVGSMTS
+579 E
-593 VDGLTDVWQKTF
+593 GLTDVWSLTF
-605 TVSQSNI
+605 TPTKLDPDFPKNL
-612 DAGVKD
+612 
-618 RLTIYQVPNS
+618 RIYQFFKETS
-628 SVGAVQIDWLKIE
+628 GACQIDWLKIE

-654 YEGIAPAPSNNPKD
+654 YEGIAPAPSNNPND

-683 EASTTGISDLLK
+683 EPSTTGISDLLK
-695 VQNNGTYK
+695 VKNNGTYK

-762 EVNVLIGS
+762 EVNVPIGS

-790 MDLDVD
+790 MELDVD
-796 SALPVWKPGETKEV
+796 SALPVWVPGETKDV

-818 AIPLDSAGNRNGEF
+818 VIPLDSAGNRNGEF

-842 PSQKHRGRIEYVI
+842 PGQKHRGRIEYVI
-855 SDDNIENYLGFVLRD
+855 SDDNVENYLGFVLRD

-885 GKLLKSITVSRK
+885 GKLLKSIKVSRK

-927 NNTVIIDRQV
+927 NNTVIIDKQV
-937 VFDYNLDEEDTTPIK
+937 EFNYNLNEEDTTPIK
-952 YWGVWTGRYQNS
+952 YWGVWTERYENS

-1040 SWANPAKVI
+1040 SWANPAEVI

>member
-1 MSQNYDFLRSFT
+1 MPSKYDFLRTFT
-13 IDGKETK
+13 FNGQETNH
-20 QLFQIAKLN
+20 LFQISKVN
-29 IPFLSKEN
+29 IPFMSKEN
-37 EFFQVG
+37 EFFSVG
-43 NTDGKRF
+43 NTDGKHF
-50 RNTRLGDYTLSI
+50 RNTRLGDYSI
-62 DGFIIKENTGKT
+62 SINGFVIKDNTG
-74 VPQVMDELK
+74 VDVSSALDQLK
-83 ALVNS
+83 LIINS
-88 DEPQKLVFDIFP
+88 DEPKKLIFDIFP

-115 ATDLRYTPLT
+115 ATDLQYTPLT

-157 EYQKKDVYLHQG
+157 EYKKKDVYLHQG

-176 HNGSSIV
+176 YNGSSIV

-224 FSIEAKVLAIDEDN
+224 FSIEAKVLAIDEDDE
-238 PRPESGN
+238 RPEAGN

-296 TGLDTLIHWS
+296 TGLDTVIHWS

-330 SNSIDFGDYDYST
+330 SNSLDFGDYDYST
-343 APNLLHTLDY
+343 APNLMRTIKFSD
-353 SKLSRSTSV
+353 LSTMNTPTGTV
-362 LTRPASYIKDYGDYF
+362 PTGVTDKGDYF
-377 VLDAND
+377 EIDLTTMGVTEAKVLWIPMTPRPQIGKQYTYSIELMCDEGEMNE
-383 ASAVGR
+383 VYIR
-389 DRNCFIPFVTRLT
+389 PYFRNADGTGGVVFDSITKTVTSTWKRYSRLGDKATDEMVNSTVQALQFYFPSSVTR
-402 KGKTYTLSVSMMF
+402 
-415 DDEFA
+415 
-420 DNQGYTSSLLSYTIY
+420 
-435 TNNPATSDRPVVI
+435 R
-448 YPSAD
+448 
-453 MRNQWKRVSKV
+453 
-464 FTVPADQKD
+464 
-473 GDYVYL
+473 
-479 QLYQAA
+479 
-485 GTKGK
+485 K
-490 LYVRYDMMIQEGDQT
+490 LYVRYNIMFQEGDQT
-505 SSQTTG
+505 SYQTTG
-511 WKPNLLDVPYYLSKA
+511 WKPNLLDAPYYLSKVA
-526 PLGENIANKTIKY
+526 LGENIADPTKTF
-539 PIKTSAY
+539 PIKSSGSTL
-546 AVYTGPNTEPYIA
+546 YTGNMIEPFVV
-559 GQKYTLTMK
+559 GETYTVTLK
-568 ATKSATQTFNV
+568 GTKPADKNFRVFNQ
-579 FLNAGTIGVGSMTS
+579 GIGGYGNLSPVEE
-593 VDGLTDVWQKTF
+593 LTDVWSLTF
-605 TVSQSNI
+605 TVDKVASDPSK
-612 DAGVKD
+612 V
-618 RLTIYQVPNS
+618 TINQTPTDNL
-628 SVGAVQIDWLKIE
+628 GACQIDWLKIE

-654 YEGIAPAPSNNPKD
+654 YEGIAPAPSNNPND
-668 YHWGYSPSYYQAINY
+668 YHWGYSPSYYQAITY
-683 EASTTGISDLLK
+683 EPSTTGISDLLK

-717 LVALAKDDGSV
+717 LVALAKDDGSL

-750 WSFYGSQLPTNM
+750 WSFYGSQLPVNM
-762 EVNVLIGS
+762 EVNAPIGS
-770 STPYFANDPRTPN
+770 STPYFSNNPNTPN

-796 SALPVWKPGETKEV
+796 SALPVWIPGETKEV

-818 AIPLDSAGNRNGEF
+818 AIPLDSTGNRNGEF

-842 PSQKHRGRIEYVI
+842 PNQKHRGRIEYVI
-855 SDDNIENYLGFVLRD
+855 SDDNVENYLGFVLRD

-885 GKLLKSITVSRK
+885 GKLLKSIKVSRK

-927 NNTVIIDRQV
+927 NNTVIIDKQV
-937 VFDYNLDEEDTTPIK
+937 VFYYNLDEEDTTPIK
-952 YWGVWTGRYQNS
+952 YWGVWTERYQNS

-1005 ILVNGVVNNE
+1005 ILVNGVINNE

-1040 SWANPAKVI
+1040 SWANPAEVI

>member
-1 MSQNYDFLRSFT
+1 MPSNYDFLRTFT
-13 IDGKETK
+13 FNGQETNH
-20 QLFQIAKLN
+20 LFQIAKVN
-29 IPFLSKEN
+29 IPFMSKEN
-37 EFFQVG
+37 EFFTVG
-43 NTDGKRF
+43 NTDGKHF
-50 RNTRLGDYTLSI
+50 RNTRLGEYSISI
-62 DGFIIKENTGKT
+62 DGFIIKDNTG
-74 VPQVMDELK
+74 VDVSSALDQLK
-83 ALVNS
+83 LIINS
-88 DEPQKLVFDIFP
+88 DEPKKLIFDIFP

-115 ATDLRYTPLT
+115 ATDPRYTPLT

-224 FSIEAKVLAIDEDN
+224 FSIEAKVLAIDEDDD
-238 PRPESGN
+238 RPEAGN

-296 TGLDTLIHWS
+296 TGLDTIIHWS

-330 SNSIDFGDYDYST
+330 SNSIDFGDYDYSGNPNI
-343 APNLLHTLDY
+343 APNVGFNDFYNNGSQTGYTAKDGVDHIAVTKTADVSPAGKLLNLRTL
-353 SKLSRSTSV
+353 L
-362 LTRPASYIKDYGDYF
+362 P
-377 VLDAND
+377 N
-383 ASAVGR
+383 
-389 DRNCFIPFVTRLT
+389 
-402 KGKTYTLSVSMMF
+402 KTYTLSV
-415 DDEFA
+415 DIWA
-420 DNQGYTSSLLSYTIY
+420 DREVPSGAIDCGIQLKEGRNVRTVWALIGKPVSTNRTTHSVTFTTAANFVSTEESRITFWFGNSAGECTGYLGYNIKIEEGST
-435 TNNPATSDRPVVI
+435 ATP
-448 YPSAD
+448 
-453 MRNQWKRVSKV
+453 
-464 FTVPADQKD
+464 
-473 GDYVYL
+473 
-479 QLYQAA
+479 YQ
-485 GTKGK
+485 
-490 LYVRYDMMIQEGDQT
+490 
-505 SSQTTG
+505 
-511 WKPNLLDVPYYLSKA
+511 PNLLDAPYYLSKV
-526 PLGENIANKTIKY
+526 PLGENLFSTKDWQNRPPFIVGGIAAMKILVKPRTEYIMSTNIPT
-539 PIKTSAY
+539 Y
-546 AVYTGPNTEPYIA
+546 ALNGFYDLFVFNSDGTPSSITNGVALNQPRKVT
-559 GQKYTLTMK
+559 TLDD
-568 ATKSATQTFNV
+568 
-579 FLNAGTIGVGSMTS
+579 GVVIVAMRGHDFSSGS
-593 VDGLTDVWQKTF
+593 VWAK
-605 TVSQSNI
+605 
-612 DAGVKD
+612 
-618 RLTIYQVPNS
+618 L
-628 SVGAVQIDWLKIE
+628 E
-641 KGDTRTPNIPYYK
+641 KGDTATPNIPYYK
-654 YEGIAPAPSNNPKD
+654 YEGIAPAPSNNPND
-668 YHWGYSPSYYQAINY
+668 YHWGYSPSYYQAITY
-683 EASTTGISDLLK
+683 EPSTTGISDLLK
-695 VQNNGTYK
+695 IQNNGTYK

-750 WSFYGSQLPTNM
+750 WGFYGSQLPTNM
-762 EVNVLIGS
+762 EVNAPIGS
-770 STPYFANDPRTPN
+770 SYPHFSNNPTTPN
-783 IIQGSWN
+783 LIQGSWN

-796 SALPVWKPGETKEV
+796 SALPVWVPGETKDV

-842 PSQKHRGRIEYVI
+842 PGQKHRGRIEYVI
-855 SDDNIENYLGFVLRD
+855 SDDNVANYLGFVLRD

-909 RYKKSLKWRLVQV
+909 RYKKSLNWRLVQV
-922 KGITN
+922 KGITSR
-927 NNTVIIDRQV
+927 NTVIIDKQV
-937 VFDYNLDEEDTTPIK
+937 EFTYNLDEEDTTPIK
-952 YWGVWTGRYQNS
+952 YWGVWTERYENS

-1005 ILVNGVVNNE
+1005 ILVNGVINNE

-1040 SWANPAKVI
+1040 SWANPAEVI

>member
-1 MSQNYDFLRSFT
+1 MPSNYDFLRTFT
-13 IDGKETK
+13 FNGQETNH
-20 QLFQIAKLN
+20 LFQIAKVN
-29 IPFLSKEN
+29 IPFMSKEN
-37 EFFQVG
+37 EFFTVG
-43 NTDGKRF
+43 NTDGKHF
-50 RNTRLGDYTLSI
+50 RNTRLGDYSISI
-62 DGFIIKENTGKT
+62 DGFVIKDNTG
-74 VPQVMDELK
+74 VDVSSALDQLK
-83 ALVNS
+83 LIINS
-88 DEPQKLVFDIFP
+88 DEPKKLIFDIFP

-115 ATDLRYTPLT
+115 ATDPRYTPLT

-224 FSIEAKVLAIDEDN
+224 FSIDAKVLAIDEDN
-238 PRPESGN
+238 DRPEAGN

-255 SKVLR
+255 SKLLH

-296 TGLDTLIHWS
+296 TGLDTLIHWA

-315 IGETVTAPSVGAKAY
+315 IGATVTAPTVGATAY
-330 SNSIDFGDYDYST
+330 SNSIEFGDYDYSGN
-343 APNLLHTLDY
+343 PNLSAKLNASSFSSGTGATVADDGDEIVFTLDGTNQL
-353 SKLSRSTSV
+353 SKYATRAQTAVIEGKQYTISCEIMLETGFTGDPSGIRLQHAYLPGGNVV
-362 LTRPASYIKDYGDYF
+362 LQTATVPKNELNKWQKLIGTQTVK
-377 VLDAND
+377 
-383 ASAVGR
+383 
-389 DRNCFIPFVTRLT
+389 
-402 KGKTYTLSVSMMF
+402 
-415 DDEFA
+415 
-420 DNQGYTSSLLSYTIY
+420 YTSDTPNEWYPLVRDIRNLKPSGKVRLRNIKIEEGPT
-435 TNNPATSDRPVVI
+435 ATP
-448 YPSAD
+448 
-453 MRNQWKRVSKV
+453 
-464 FTVPADQKD
+464 
-473 GDYVYL
+473 
-479 QLYQAA
+479 YQ
-485 GTKGK
+485 
-490 LYVRYDMMIQEGDQT
+490 
-505 SSQTTG
+505 
-511 WKPNLLDVPYYLSKA
+511 PNLLDAPYYLSKVA
-526 PLGENIANKTIKY
+526 LGENILKIDTVKF
-539 PIKTSAY
+539 PIQNSEYMPASFSL
-546 AVYTGPNTEPYIA
+546 NEPYIL
-559 GQKYTLTMK
+559 GQTYTFTMK
-568 ATKSATQTFNV
+568 ASKPSAQTFGIY
-579 FLNAGTIGVGSMTS
+579 LRAGSLPVGNM
-593 VDGLTDVWQKTF
+593 VPVEGLADVWQLTF
-605 TVSQSNI
+605 EITQSHIDGSANSLNVFQAPQSTKGTVNI
-612 DAGVKD
+612 EWAK
-618 RLTIYQVPNS
+618 L
-628 SVGAVQIDWLKIE
+628 E

-654 YEGIAPAPSNNPKD
+654 YEGIAPAPSNNPND
-668 YHWGYSPSYYQAINY
+668 YHWGYSPSYYQAITY
-683 EASTTGISDLLK
+683 EPSTTGISDLLK
-695 VQNNGTYK
+695 VKNNGTYK

-717 LVALAKDDGSV
+717 LVALAKDDGSI

-733 PEEVDNVTN
+733 PEEVDNLTI

-762 EVNVLIGS
+762 EVNAPIGS
-770 STPYFANDPRTPN
+770 STPYFSNNPNTPN

-796 SALPVWKPGETKEV
+796 SALPVWIPGETKDV

-818 AIPLDSAGNRNGEF
+818 PIPLDSAGNRNGEF

-842 PSQKHRGRIEYVI
+842 PNQKHRGRIEYVI
-855 SDDNIENYLGFVLRD
+855 SDDNVENYLGFVLRD

-885 GKLLKSITVSRK
+885 GKLLKSIKVSRK

-927 NNTVIIDRQV
+927 NNTVIIDKQV

-1005 ILVNGVVNNE
+1005 ILVNGVINNE

-1026 TLGLG
+1026 TLDLG

-1040 SWANPAKVI
+1040 SWANPAEVI

>member
-1 MSQNYDFLRSFT
+1 MPSNYNFLRTFT
-13 IDGKETK
+13 FDGQETSH
-20 QLFQIAKLN
+20 LFQISKVN
-29 IPFLSKEN
+29 IPFMSKQN
-37 EFFQVG
+37 EFFTVG
-43 NTDGKRF
+43 NTDGKHF
-50 RNTRLGDYTLSI
+50 RNTRLGDYSISI
-62 DGFIIKENTGKT
+62 DGFVIKDNTGLD
-74 VPQVMDELK
+74 VSSALDQLK
-83 ALVNS
+83 LIINS
-88 DEPQKLVFDIFP
+88 DEPKKLIFDIFP

-115 ATDLRYTPLT
+115 ATDLQYTPLT

-183 YVDYREGIP
+183 YVDYRDGIP

-238 PRPESGN
+238 DRPEAGN
-245 LVLEEWSVNP
+245 LVLEEWSINP
-255 SKVLR
+255 SKRLR

-281 ITDPNTKALNVNYGI
+281 ITDPNTKALNLNYGI
-296 TGLDTLIHWS
+296 TGLNTLIQWS
-306 KPMLSLLPP
+306 KPMISLLPP

-330 SNSIDFGDYDYST
+330 SNSIDFGDYDYSGNPNVMT
-343 APNLLHTLDY
+343 KPYIAENITGGSAGAVVTPIDDGVRIEKTQVDVSRGFEVALGNLLNNTDYIISYDVLVENGYVGDLKTCNVALEGQLDGKSNY
-353 SKLSRSTSV
+353 FAVFYMNSVTSTDVYQKVSVKFNSGANMEKLSGFKFRVFLSQSVQVALKIKNVKIERGST
-362 LTRPASYIKDYGDYF
+362 
-377 VLDAND
+377 
-383 ASAVGR
+383 
-389 DRNCFIPFVTRLT
+389 
-402 KGKTYTLSVSMMF
+402 
-415 DDEFA
+415 
-420 DNQGYTSSLLSYTIY
+420 
-435 TNNPATSDRPVVI
+435 ATP
-448 YPSAD
+448 
-453 MRNQWKRVSKV
+453 
-464 FTVPADQKD
+464 
-473 GDYVYL
+473 
-479 QLYQAA
+479 YQ
-485 GTKGK
+485 
-490 LYVRYDMMIQEGDQT
+490 
-505 SSQTTG
+505 
-511 WKPNLLDVPYYLSKA
+511 PNLLDDPYYLSKV
-526 PLGENIANKTIKY
+526 PLGENIAQNTNLPATTSNQLITEQVLSSYLVKGETYTVTLEGTKPANQGFRVFIAQDNVNRLMADMKPIEGLPDQWEATFTYNIDNTNTGAKLIRIYQRYSELGSCTIK
-539 PIKTSAY
+539 
-546 AVYTGPNTEPYIA
+546 
-559 GQKYTLTMK
+559 
-568 ATKSATQTFNV
+568 
-579 FLNAGTIGVGSMTS
+579 
-593 VDGLTDVWQKTF
+593 
-605 TVSQSNI
+605 
-612 DAGVKD
+612 
-618 RLTIYQVPNS
+618 
-628 SVGAVQIDWLKIE
+628 WLKIE

-668 YHWGYSPSYYQAINY
+668 YHWAYDPSYYQAINY
-683 EASTTGISDLLK
+683 EASTTGISDLIK
-695 VQNNGTYK
+695 VKNNGTYK

-717 LVALAKDDGSV
+717 LVALAKDDGSI

-742 VVSQQVVS
+742 VVSQQVAS
-750 WSFYGSQLPTNM
+750 WSFYGSQLPVNI
-762 EVNVLIGS
+762 EVNVPIGS
-770 STPYFANDPRTPN
+770 SYPYMSNNHNTPN

-796 SALPVWKPGETKEV
+796 SALPVWKSGETKNV

-842 PSQKHRGRIEYVI
+842 PGQKHRGRIEYVI
-855 SDDNIENYLGFVLRD
+855 SDDNVENYLGFVLRD
-870 SATTNTNMVMECWYK
+870 SATTNTNMVMECWYR
-885 GKLLKSITVSRK
+885 GKLLKSIKISRK
-897 EFTKDF
+897 QFTKDF

-927 NNTVIIDRQV
+927 KNTVIVDKQV
-937 VFDYNLDEEDTTPIK
+937 EFTYNLNEEDTTPVK
-952 YWGVWTGRYQNS
+952 YWGVWTERYQNS

-979 STPVVQNIRNYFQD
+979 STHVVQNIRNYFQE

-1005 ILVNGVVNNE
+1005 ILVNGVINNE

-1031 ETTIQPIVS
+1031 ETIIQPIVS
-1040 SWANPAKVI
+1040 SWANPAEVI

>member
-1 MSQNYDFLRSFT
+1 MPSNYDFLRTFT
-13 IDGKETK
+13 FNGQETNH
-20 QLFQIAKLN
+20 LFQIAKVN
-29 IPFLSKEN
+29 IPFMSKDN
-37 EFFQVG
+37 EFFTVG
-43 NTDGKRF
+43 NTDGKHF
-50 RNTRLGDYTLSI
+50 RNTRLGDYSISI
-62 DGFIIKENTGKT
+62 DGFIIKDNTGLD
-74 VPQVMDELK
+74 VSSALDQLK
-83 ALVNS
+83 LLINS
-88 DEPQKLVFDIFP
+88 DEPKKLIFDIFP

-115 ATDLRYTPLT
+115 ATDPRYTPLT

-131 DGLAHQIEPNTFTN
+131 DGLAHQLEPNTFTN

-224 FSIEAKVLAIDEDN
+224 FSIEAKVLAIDEDDT
-238 PRPESGN
+238 RPEAGN

-296 TGLDTLIHWS
+296 TGLDTVIHWS

-315 IGETVTAPSVGAKAY
+315 LGETVTAPSVGAKAY
-330 SNSIDFGDYDYST
+330 SNSLDFGDYDYSGRPNL
-343 APNLLHTLDY
+343 APNLDF
-353 SKLSRSTSV
+353 SKLSGHYAQLVPPPPSTKDGGSYFAIQGNGTSEINV
-362 LTRPASYIKDYGDYF
+362 YIPNVARLEKGATYIAYVPMKVSGDFSLSFDRVSLHPYNVYIADPSPSIQRQGLIRPDEAC
-377 VLDAND
+377 
-383 ASAVGR
+383 R
-389 DRNCFIPFVTRLT
+389 EQW
-402 KGKTYTLSVSMMF
+402 KTYQT
-415 DDEFA
+415 
-420 DNQGYTSSLLSYTIY
+420 
-435 TNNPATSDRPVVI
+435 
-448 YPSAD
+448 
-453 MRNQWKRVSKV
+453 V
-464 FTVPADQKD
+464 FTVPSNFPD
-473 GDYVYL
+473 GDYAPFVQVWLRSAFTGTIYIDYDL
-479 QLYQAA
+479 KIEKVNSTSDTATPYQ
-485 GTKGK
+485 
-490 LYVRYDMMIQEGDQT
+490 
-505 SSQTTG
+505 
-511 WKPNLLDVPYYLSKA
+511 PNLLDAPYYLSKA
-526 PLGENIANKTIKY
+526 PLGENIANKEQTF
-539 PIKTSAY
+539 PIAVSSETLYGRSAIEDFI
-546 AVYTGPNTEPYIA
+546 V
-559 GQKYTLTMK
+559 GQTYVVTMK
-568 ATKSATQTFNV
+568 ATKLSTQSMVCYLSEKQSGTFNPV
-579 FLNAGTIGVGSMTS
+579 E
-593 VDGLTDVWQKTF
+593 GLTDIWT
-605 TVSQSNI
+605 T
-612 DAGVKD
+612 
-618 RLTIYQVPNS
+618 TIKINELGNNKRAVYILQTPRTTL
-628 SVGAVQIDWLKIE
+628 GAVKIDWLKIE

-668 YHWGYSPSYYQAINY
+668 YHWTYDPSYYQVITY
-683 EASTTGISDLLK
+683 EPSTTGISDLLK
-695 VQNNGTYK
+695 VKNNGTYK

-762 EVNVLIGS
+762 EVNVPIGS
-770 STPYFANDPRTPN
+770 SYPHFSNNPTTPN
-783 IIQGSWN
+783 LIQGSWN

-796 SALPVWKPGETKEV
+796 SALPVWVPGETKDV

-855 SDDNIENYLGFVLRD
+855 SDDNVENYLGFVLRD

-885 GKLLKSITVSRK
+885 GKLLKSIKVSRK

-909 RYKKSLKWRLVQV
+909 RYNKSLKWRLVQV

-927 NNTVIIDRQV
+927 RNTVIIDKQV
-937 VFDYNLDEEDTTPIK
+937 EFNYNLNEEDTTPIK
-952 YWGVWTGRYQNS
+952 YWGVWTERYENS

-1005 ILVNGVVNNE
+1005 ILVNGVINTE

-1026 TLGLG
+1026 RLDLG

-1040 SWANPAKVI
+1040 SWANPAEVI
-1049 CIVEESYL
+1049 CVVEESYL

>member
-1 MSQNYDFLRSFT
+1 MPSNYDFLRTFT
-13 IDGKETK
+13 FNGQETNH
-20 QLFQIAKLN
+20 LFQIAKVN
-29 IPFLSKEN
+29 IPFMSKEN
-37 EFFQVG
+37 DFFTVG
-43 NTDGKRF
+43 NTDGKHF
-50 RNTRLGDYTLSI
+50 RNTRLGEYSISI
-62 DGFIIKENTGKT
+62 DGFIIKDNTGLD
-74 VPQVMDELK
+74 VSSALDQLK
-83 ALVNS
+83 LIINS
-88 DEPQKLVFDIFP
+88 DEPKKLIFDIFP

-115 ATDLRYTPLT
+115 ATDTRYTPLT

-157 EYQKKDVYLHQG
+157 EYKKKDVYLHQG

-183 YVDYREGIP
+183 YVDYRDGIP

-224 FSIEAKVLAIDEDN
+224 FSIEAKVLAIDEDDT
-238 PRPESGN
+238 RPEAGN

-296 TGLDTLIHWS
+296 TGLDTVIHWS

-315 IGETVTAPSVGAKAY
+315 IGATVTAPSVGAKAY
-330 SNSIDFGDYDYST
+330 SNSLDFGNYDYST

-353 SKLSRSTSV
+353 SKLSR
-362 LTRPASYIKDYGDYF
+362 ASQNIQAPYAYIKDYGDYF
-377 VLDAND
+377 VLDRD
-383 ASAVGR
+383 DPSIAVGSSASV
-389 DRNCFIPFVTRLT
+389 FIPNITRLT
-402 KGKTYTLSVSMMF
+402 KGKTYTLSVSIMVN
-415 DDEFA
+415 DEFGTYYG
-420 DNQGYTSSLLSYTIY
+420 NTSIQYCV
-435 TNNPATSDRPVVI
+435 ATSTGTQRLATLTP
-448 YPSAD
+448 
-453 MRNQWKRVSKV
+453 NQNAVNNWVRVSKT
-464 FTVPADQKD
+464 FTIPSDFSD
-473 GDYVYL
+473 GNFAPFL
-479 QLYQAA
+479 QLYQ
-485 GTKGK
+485 GDTGKGK
-490 LYVRYDMMIQEGDQT
+490 LYIRYDMMIQEGDQT
-505 SSQTTG
+505 SSKAPT
-511 WKPNLLDVPYYLSKA
+511 WKPNLLDEPCYLSKVA
-526 PLGENIANKTIKY
+526 LGENIADPTKTF
-539 PIKTSAY
+539 PIKSSAVTAY
-546 AVYTGPNTEPYIA
+546 NGTMTEPFVV
-559 GQKYTLTMK
+559 GETYTVTLK
-568 ATKSATQTFNV
+568 GTKPADKSFRLFNQ
-579 FLNAGTIGVGSMTS
+579 GVGYGNLSP
-593 VDGLTDVWQKTF
+593 VVGLTDVWSLTF
-605 TVSQSNI
+605 TVSNVAANPKIAAINQTPI
-612 DAGVKD
+612 DN
-618 RLTIYQVPNS
+618 P
-628 SVGAVQIDWLKIE
+628 GAVQIDWLKIE

-654 YEGIAPAPSNNPKD
+654 YEGIAPAPSNNPKE
-668 YHWGYSPSYYQAINY
+668 YHWGYSPSYYQAITY
-683 EASTTGISDLLK
+683 EPSTTGISDLLK

-717 LVALAKDDGSV
+717 LVALAKDDGSL

-750 WSFYGSQLPTNM
+750 WSFYGSQLPVNM
-762 EVNVLIGS
+762 EVNAPIGS
-770 STPYFANDPRTPN
+770 STPYFSNNPNTPN

-790 MDLDVD
+790 MELDVD

-818 AIPLDSAGNRNGEF
+818 TIPLDSTGNRNGEF

-842 PSQKHRGRIEYVI
+842 PNQKHRGRIEYVI
-855 SDDNIENYLGFVLRD
+855 SDDNVENYLGFVLRD

-885 GKLLKSITVSRK
+885 GKLLKSIKVSRK

-927 NNTVIIDRQV
+927 NNTVIIDKQV

-1005 ILVNGVVNNE
+1005 ILVNGVINNE

-1040 SWANPAKVI
+1040 SWANPAEVI
-1049 CIVEESYL
+1049 CVVEESYL

>member
-1 MSQNYDFLRSFT
+1 MPSNYDFLRTFT
-13 IDGKETK
+13 FNGKETNH
-20 QLFQIAKLN
+20 LFQIAKVN
-29 IPFLSKEN
+29 IPFMSKEN
-37 EFFQVG
+37 EFFTVG
-43 NTDGKRF
+43 NTDGKHF
-50 RNTRLGDYTLSI
+50 RNTRLGDYSISI
-62 DGFIIKENTGKT
+62 DGFVIKDNTG
-74 VPQVMDELK
+74 VDVSSALDQLK
-83 ALVNS
+83 LIINS
-88 DEPQKLVFDIFP
+88 DEPKKLIFDIFP

-115 ATDLRYTPLT
+115 ATDPRYTPLT

-183 YVDYREGIP
+183 YVDYRDGIP

-224 FSIEAKVLAIDEDN
+224 FSIEAKVLAIDEDDN
-238 PRPESGN
+238 RPEAGN

-255 SKVLR
+255 SKLLR

-281 ITDPNTKALNVNYGI
+281 ITDPKTKALNVNYGI

-330 SNSIDFGDYDYST
+330 SNSTDFGDYDYSGN
-343 APNLLHTLDY
+343 PNLMANINADSFSQGKGALSVVDDGDEVVVTLDPNT
-353 SKLSRSTSV
+353 KLDLYKMKSQ
-362 LTRPASYIKDYGDYF
+362 PAL
-377 VLDAND
+377 VA
-383 ASAVGR
+383 
-389 DRNCFIPFVTRLT
+389 
-402 KGKTYTLSVSMMF
+402 GKTYTMSAEIMLE
-415 DDEFA
+415 DDFTG
-420 DNQGYTSSLLSYTIY
+420 D
-435 TNNPATSDRPVVI
+435 
-448 YPSAD
+448 PSKIVLRYFKLPD
-453 MRNQWKRVSKV
+453 W
-464 FTVPADQKD
+464 VPALTTRSTLTADKGVWQKITVTAKMTTAID
-473 GDYVYL
+473 NAESWYVT
-479 QLYQAA
+479 LYNQDANNSLS
-485 GTKGK
+485 GK
-490 LYVRYDMMIQEGDQT
+490 LRLRHAKLEEGSTATPYQ
-505 SSQTTG
+505 
-511 WKPNLLDVPYYLSKA
+511 PNLLDAPYYLSKV
-526 PLGENIANKTIKY
+526 PLGENIANQTKNF
-539 PIKTSAY
+539 PINTSAY
-546 AVYTGPNTEPYIA
+546 AVYSGANTKPYIV
-559 GQKYTLTMK
+559 GKKYTLTMK
-568 ATKSATQTFNV
+568 ATKPATQKFNV
-579 FLNAGTIGVGSMTS
+579 FMDAGTTGVGSMTQ
-593 VDGLTDVWQKTF
+593 VEGLTDVWQKTF
-605 TVSQSNI
+605 TVSQANI
-612 DAGVKD
+612 DAGVTN
-618 RLTIYQVPNS
+618 RITVYQVPNS
-628 SVGAVQIDWLKIE
+628 STGAVQIDWIKIE

-654 YEGIAPAPSNNPKD
+654 YEGIAPAPSNTPKD
-668 YHWGYSPSYYQAINY
+668 YHWGYSPSYYNAINY
-683 EASTTGISDLLK
+683 EPSTTGISDLIK
-695 VQNNGTYK
+695 VKNNGTYK

-717 LVALAKDDGSV
+717 LVALAKDDGSL

-750 WSFYGSQLPTNM
+750 WSFYGSQLPANM
-762 EVNVLIGS
+762 EVNAPIGS
-770 STPYFANDPRTPN
+770 STPYFSNNPTTPN

-796 SALPVWKPGETKEV
+796 SALPVWIPGETKGV

-818 AIPLDSAGNRNGEF
+818 AIPSDSAGNRNGEF

-842 PSQKHRGRIEYVI
+842 PGQKHRGRIEYVI
-855 SDDNIENYLGFVLRD
+855 SDDNVANYLGFVLRD

-885 GKLLKSITVSRK
+885 GKLLKSIKVSRK

-927 NNTVIIDRQV
+927 RNTVIIDKQV
-937 VFDYNLDEEDTTPIK
+937 EFNYNLNEEDTTPIK
-952 YWGVWTGRYQNS
+952 YWGVWTERYENS

-1005 ILVNGVVNNE
+1005 ILVNGVINNE

-1026 TLGLG
+1026 RLDLG

-1040 SWANPAKVI
+1040 SWANPAEVI

>member
-1 MSQNYDFLRSFT
+1 MPSNYDFLRTFT
-13 IDGKETK
+13 FNGQETNH
-20 QLFQIAKLN
+20 LFQIAKVN
-29 IPFLSKEN
+29 IPFMSKEN
-37 EFFQVG
+37 EFFTVG
-43 NTDGKRF
+43 NTDGKHF
-50 RNTRLGDYTLSI
+50 RNTRLGEYSISI
-62 DGFIIKENTGKT
+62 DGFIIKDNTGLD
-74 VPQVMDELK
+74 VSSALDQLK
-83 ALVNS
+83 LIINS
-88 DEPQKLVFDIFP
+88 DEPKKLIFDIFP

-115 ATDLRYTPLT
+115 ATDTRYTPLT

-224 FSIEAKVLAIDEDN
+224 FSIEAKVLAIDEDDT
-238 PRPESGN
+238 RPEAGN

-296 TGLDTLIHWS
+296 TGLDTIIHWS

-315 IGETVTAPSVGAKAY
+315 LGETVTAPTVGANLY
-330 SNSIDFGDYDYST
+330 SNSLDFGDYDYSGNTNVMTKPYIAENISGGTTGLVVTPIDDGVRIEKTRVDISRGFEVALGNLLNNTDYIISYDVLVENGYVGDLKTCNIALEGQLDGQRKYLGVFYMSDITSTDVWQKVSVKFNSGANMEKLSDFKFRVFLSLSVQAALKIKNVKIERGST
-343 APNLLHTLDY
+343 ATPYQPNLLN
-353 SKLSRSTSV
+353 
-362 LTRPASYIKDYGDYF
+362 A
-377 VLDAND
+377 
-383 ASAVGR
+383 
-389 DRNCFIPFVTRLT
+389 
-402 KGKTYTLSVSMMF
+402 
-415 DDEFA
+415 
-420 DNQGYTSSLLSYTIY
+420 
-435 TNNPATSDRPVVI
+435 
-448 YPSAD
+448 
-453 MRNQWKRVSKV
+453 
-464 FTVPADQKD
+464 
-473 GDYVYL
+473 
-479 QLYQAA
+479 
-485 GTKGK
+485 
-490 LYVRYDMMIQEGDQT
+490 
-505 SSQTTG
+505 
-511 WKPNLLDVPYYLSKA
+511 PYYLSKVA
-526 PLGENIANKTIKY
+526 LGENIITSKSYDNSNYLIGSFDINKTINNGDK
-539 PIKTSAY
+539 ITFTLKGTKLTNK
-546 AVYTGPNTEPYIA
+546 VFGMYI
-559 GQKYTLTMK
+559 
-568 ATKSATQTFNV
+568 QTFTGGPSEFQGHLSFV
-579 FLNAGTIGVGSMTS
+579 E
-593 VDGLTDVWQKTF
+593 GLTDIWTW
-605 TVSQSNI
+605 S
-612 DAGVKD
+612 GVAK
-618 RLTIYQVPNS
+618 LSKSTGSGAKVVVYQLPPESQVPNGQCTIS
-628 SVGAVQIDWLKIE
+628 WAKLE

-654 YEGIAPAPSNNPKD
+654 YKGFAPAPSNNPKD
-668 YHWGYSPSYYQAINY
+668 YHWEYDPSYYQAISY
-683 EASTTGISDLLK
+683 EPSTTGISDLLK

-717 LVALAKDDGSV
+717 LVALAKDDGSL

-750 WSFYGSQLPTNM
+750 WSFYGSQLPVNM
-762 EVNVLIGS
+762 EVNAPIGS
-770 STPYFANDPRTPN
+770 STPYFSNNPNTPN

-796 SALPVWKPGETKEV
+796 SALPVWIPGETKEV

-818 AIPLDSAGNRNGEF
+818 AIPLDSTGNRNGEF

-842 PSQKHRGRIEYVI
+842 PNQKHRGRIEYVI
-855 SDDNIENYLGFVLRD
+855 SDDNVENYLGFVLRD

-885 GKLLKSITVSRK
+885 GKLLKSIKVSRK

-909 RYKKSLKWRLVQV
+909 RYKKSLKWRLVQI

-927 NNTVIIDRQV
+927 NNTVIIDKQV

-1005 ILVNGVVNNE
+1005 ILVNGVINNE

-1040 SWANPAKVI
+1040 SWANPAEVI
-1049 CIVEESYL
+1049 CVVEESYL

>member
-20 QLFQIAKLN
+20 HLFQIAKLN

-43 NTDGKRF
+43 NTDGKKF
-50 RNTRLGDYTLSI
+50 RHTRLGDYALSI
-62 DGFIIKENTGKT
+62 DGFIIKDNTGKT
-74 VPQVMDELK
+74 VPEVMDELK

-115 ATDLRYTPLT
+115 ATDTRYTPLT

-131 DGLAHQIEPNTFTN
+131 DGLAHQIAPNTFTN

-183 YVDYREGIP
+183 YVDYRDGIP

-224 FSIEAKVLAIDEDN
+224 FSIEAKVLAIDEDDT
-238 PRPESGN
+238 RPEAGN

-296 TGLDTLIHWS
+296 TGLDTIIHWS

-315 IGETVTAPSVGAKAY
+315 IGEEVT
-330 SNSIDFGDYDYST
+330 T
-343 APNLLHTLDY
+343 
-353 SKLSRSTSV
+353 
-362 LTRPASYIKDYGDYF
+362 
-377 VLDAND
+377 
-383 ASAVGR
+383 
-389 DRNCFIPFVTRLT
+389 
-402 KGKTYTLSVSMMF
+402 
-415 DDEFA
+415 
-420 DNQGYTSSLLSYTIY
+420 
-435 TNNPATSDRPVVI
+435 
-448 YPSAD
+448 
-453 MRNQWKRVSKV
+453 
-464 FTVPADQKD
+464 
-473 GDYVYL
+473 
-479 QLYQAA
+479 
-485 GTKGK
+485 
-490 LYVRYDMMIQEGDQT
+490 
-505 SSQTTG
+505 
-511 WKPNLLDVPYYLSKA
+511 
-526 PLGENIANKTIKY
+526 
-539 PIKTSAY
+539 
-546 AVYTGPNTEPYIA
+546 
-559 GQKYTLTMK
+559 
-568 ATKSATQTFNV
+568 
-579 FLNAGTIGVGSMTS
+579 
-593 VDGLTDVWQKTF
+593 
-605 TVSQSNI
+605 
-612 DAGVKD
+612 
-618 RLTIYQVPNS
+618 
-628 SVGAVQIDWLKIE
+628 
-641 KGDTRTPNIPYYK
+641 
-654 YEGIAPAPSNNPKD
+654 
-668 YHWGYSPSYYQAINY
+668 PSYNQAINY
-683 EASTTGISDLLK
+683 EPSTTGISDLLK

-750 WSFYGSQLPTNM
+750 WSFYGSQLPVNM
-762 EVNVLIGS
+762 EVNAPIGS
-770 STPYFANDPRTPN
+770 STPYFANNPNTPN

-796 SALPVWKPGETKEV
+796 SALPVWVPGETKEV

-818 AIPLDSAGNRNGEF
+818 TIPLDSAGNRNGEF

-842 PSQKHRGRIEYVI
+842 PNQKHRGRIEYVI
-855 SDDNIENYLGFVLRD
+855 SDDNVENYLGFVLRD

-885 GKLLKSITVSRK
+885 GKLLKSIKVSRK

-927 NNTVIIDRQV
+927 KNTVIIDKQV

-1005 ILVNGVVNNE
+1005 ILVNGVINNE

-1040 SWANPAKVI
+1040 SWANPAEVI

>member
-1 MSQNYDFLRSFT
+1 MPSNYDFLRTFT
-13 IDGKETK
+13 FNGKETNH
-20 QLFQIAKLN
+20 LFQIAKVN
-29 IPFLSKEN
+29 IPFMSKQN
-37 EFFQVG
+37 EFFTVG
-43 NTDGKRF
+43 NTDGKHF
-50 RNTRLGDYTLSI
+50 RNTRLGEYSISI
-62 DGFIIKENTGKT
+62 DGFVIKDNTGLD
-74 VPQVMDELK
+74 VSSALDQLK
-83 ALVNS
+83 LIINS
-88 DEPQKLVFDIFP
+88 DEPKKLIFDIFP

-115 ATDLRYTPLT
+115 ATDTRYTPLT

-183 YVDYREGIP
+183 YVDYRDGIP

-224 FSIEAKVLAIDEDN
+224 FSIEAKVLAIDEDDT
-238 PRPESGN
+238 RPEAGN

-281 ITDPNTKALNVNYGI
+281 ITDPNTKALNLNYGI
-296 TGLDTLIHWS
+296 TGLNTLIHWS
-306 KPMLSLLPP
+306 KPMISLLPP
-315 IGETVTAPSVGAKAY
+315 LGETVTAPSVGAKAY
-330 SNSIDFGDYDYST
+330 SNSTDFGDYDYST
-343 APNLLHTLDY
+343 APNLMRTIKFSDLSTLNTPTGTVPTGVTD
-353 SKLSRSTSV
+353 K
-362 LTRPASYIKDYGDYF
+362 GDYF
-377 VLDAND
+377 EIDFTTMGVTEAKLLWIPMTPRPQIGKQYTYSIELMCDDGEMND
-383 ASAVGR
+383 VYIR
-389 DRNCFIPFVTRLT
+389 PYFRNADGTSGVAFDSITKTVTSTWKRYSRLAGKATNDMVNSTVQAFQLYFPPTVTR
-402 KGKTYTLSVSMMF
+402 
-415 DDEFA
+415 
-420 DNQGYTSSLLSYTIY
+420 
-435 TNNPATSDRPVVI
+435 R
-448 YPSAD
+448 
-453 MRNQWKRVSKV
+453 
-464 FTVPADQKD
+464 
-473 GDYVYL
+473 
-479 QLYQAA
+479 
-485 GTKGK
+485 K
-490 LYVRYDMMIQEGDQT
+490 LYVRYNIMVQEGDQT

-511 WKPNLLDVPYYLSKA
+511 WKPNLLDAPYYLSKV
-526 PLGENIANKTIKY
+526 PLGENIKDKGTVF

-546 AVYTGPNTEPYIA
+546 AVYSGANMEPYIA

-568 ATKSATQTFNV
+568 ATKPATQTFDV
-579 FLNAGTIGVGSMTS
+579 FLDAGTIGVGSMTP

-605 TVSQSNI
+605 TVSQANI
-612 DAGVKD
+612 DAGVTN

-628 SVGAVQIDWLKIE
+628 SVGDVQIDWLKIE

-683 EASTTGISDLLK
+683 EASTTGISDLIK
-695 VQNNGTYK
+695 VKNNGTYK

-717 LVALAKDDGSV
+717 LVALAKDDGSI

-750 WSFYGSQLPTNM
+750 WSFYGSQLPVNM
-762 EVNVLIGS
+762 EVNVPIGS
-770 STPYFANDPRTPN
+770 STPYFSNNPNTPN

-790 MDLDVD
+790 MELDVD
-796 SALPVWKPGETKEV
+796 SALPVWVPGETKEV

-818 AIPLDSAGNRNGEF
+818 TIPLDSAGNRNGEF

-842 PSQKHRGRIEYVI
+842 PNQKHRGRIEYVI
-855 SDDNIENYLGFVLRD
+855 SDDNVENYLGFVLRD

-885 GKLLKSITVSRK
+885 GKLLKSIKVSRK

-927 NNTVIIDRQV
+927 NNTVIIDKQV
-937 VFDYNLDEEDTTPIK
+937 VFDYNLEEDDTTPIK

-1005 ILVNGVVNNE
+1005 ILVNGVINNE

-1026 TLGLG
+1026 TLDLG
-1031 ETTIQPIVS
+1031 ETIIQPIVS
-1040 SWANPAKVI
+1040 SWANPAEVI

>member
-1 MSQNYDFLRSFT
+1 MPSNYDFLRTFT
-13 IDGKETK
+13 FNGQETNH
-20 QLFQIAKLN
+20 LFQISKVN
-29 IPFLSKEN
+29 IPFMSKQN
-37 EFFQVG
+37 EFFTVG
-43 NTDGKRF
+43 NTDGKHF
-50 RNTRLGDYTLSI
+50 RNTRLGEYSISI
-62 DGFIIKENTGKT
+62 DGFIIKDNTG
-74 VPQVMDELK
+74 VDVSSALDQLK
-83 ALVNS
+83 LIINS
-88 DEPQKLVFDIFP
+88 DEPKKLIFDIFP

-115 ATDLRYTPLT
+115 ATDTRYTPLT

-145 VYSTSRNLILDS
+145 IYSTSRNLILDS
-157 EYQKKDVYLHQG
+157 EYKKKDVYLHQG

-176 HNGSSIV
+176 NNGSSIV

-224 FSIEAKVLAIDEDN
+224 FSIEAKVLAIDEDDT
-238 PRPESGN
+238 RPEAGN

-281 ITDPNTKALNVNYGI
+281 ITDPNTKALNLNYGI
-296 TGLDTLIHWS
+296 TGLDTIIHWS

-315 IGETVTAPSVGAKAY
+315 LGEAVTAPTVGANLY
-330 SNSIDFGDYDYST
+330 SNSLDFGDYDYSGN
-343 APNLLHTLDY
+343 PNLMNVIKASDFRRDGA
-353 SKLSRSTSV
+353 SDV
-362 LTRPASYIKDYGDYF
+362 LISD
-377 VLDAND
+377 
-383 ASAVGR
+383 VGY
-389 DRNCFIPFVTRLT
+389 NSIRLT
-402 KGKTYTLSVSMMF
+402 SQNTNSIQVYSESNAPSLVSGKTYT
-415 DDEFA
+415 
-420 DNQGYTSSLLSYTIY
+420 I
-435 TNNPATSDRPVVI
+435 
-448 YPSAD
+448 SA
-453 MRNQWKRVSKV
+453 KIK
-464 FTVPADQKD
+464 
-473 GDYVYL
+473 
-479 QLYQAA
+479 
-485 GTKGK
+485 
-490 LYVRYDMMIQEGDQT
+490 IEEG
-505 SSQTTG
+505 TTG
-511 WKPNLLDVPYYLSKA
+511 NINEVKVSYRKTRGGTILLYANTKNAEVGKEITIKGTGVVNYAINDLSRFYLSIGVGGDINGSVIVSDIKIEEGSTATPYQPNLLLEPYNMCREY
-526 PLGENIANKTIKY
+526 PNENIKDKGTVF
-539 PIKTSAY
+539 PIKTRAY
-546 AVYTGPNTEPYIA
+546 LVYSGTNTEPYIA
-559 GQKYTLTMK
+559 GQTYTITMK
-568 ATKSATQTFNV
+568 ATKPATQTFNV
-579 FLNAGTIGVGSMTS
+579 FLNTGTVGFGSMTP
-593 VDGLTDVWQKTF
+593 VEGLTDVWQKKV
-605 TVSQSNI
+605 TVSQELI

-628 SVGAVQIDWLKIE
+628 SVGDVQIEWLKIE
-641 KGDTRTPNIPYYK
+641 KGDTITPNIPYYK
-654 YEGIAPAPSNNPKD
+654 YKGFAPAPSNNPKD
-668 YHWGYSPSYYQAINY
+668 YHWEYDPSYYQAINY
-683 EASTTGISDLLK
+683 EPSTTGISDLLK

-717 LVALAKDDGSV
+717 LVALAKDDGSI

-750 WSFYGSQLPTNM
+750 WSFYGSQLPVNM
-762 EVNVLIGS
+762 EVNAPIGS
-770 STPYFANDPRTPN
+770 STPYFSNNPNTPN

-796 SALPVWKPGETKEV
+796 SALPVWIPGETKEV

-818 AIPLDSAGNRNGEF
+818 AIPLDSTGNRNGEF

-842 PSQKHRGRIEYVI
+842 PNQKHRGRIEYVI
-855 SDDNIENYLGFVLRD
+855 SDDNVENYLGFVLRD

-885 GKLLKSITVSRK
+885 GKLLKSITISRK
-897 EFTKDF
+897 QFTKDF

-927 NNTVIIDRQV
+927 KNTVIIDKQV
-937 VFDYNLDEEDTTPIK
+937 VFDYNLEEEDTTPIK

-979 STPVVQNIRNYFQD
+979 NTPVVQNIRNYFQD

-1005 ILVNGVVNNE
+1005 ILVNGVINNE

-1026 TLGLG
+1026 TLDLG
-1031 ETTIQPIVS
+1031 ETIIQPIVS
-1040 SWANPAKVI
+1040 SWANPAEVI

>member
-20 QLFQIAKLN
+20 HLFQIAKLN

-43 NTDGKRF
+43 NTDGKKF
-50 RNTRLGDYTLSI
+50 RHTRLGDYALSI
-62 DGFIIKENTGKT
+62 DGFIIKDNTGKT
-74 VPQVMDELK
+74 VPEVMDELK

-100 DRYFNAIFSGVQEYD
+100 DRYFNAIFSGVQEYN
-115 ATDLRYTPLT
+115 ATDPRYTPLT

-183 YVDYREGIP
+183 YVDYRDGIP

-224 FSIEAKVLAIDEDN
+224 FSIEAKVLAIDEDDT
-238 PRPESGN
+238 RPEAGN

-296 TGLDTLIHWS
+296 TGLDTIIHWS
-306 KPMLSLLPP
+306 KPMLSLMPP
-315 IGETVTAPSVGAKAY
+315 IGEEVT
-330 SNSIDFGDYDYST
+330 T
-343 APNLLHTLDY
+343 
-353 SKLSRSTSV
+353 
-362 LTRPASYIKDYGDYF
+362 
-377 VLDAND
+377 
-383 ASAVGR
+383 
-389 DRNCFIPFVTRLT
+389 
-402 KGKTYTLSVSMMF
+402 
-415 DDEFA
+415 
-420 DNQGYTSSLLSYTIY
+420 
-435 TNNPATSDRPVVI
+435 
-448 YPSAD
+448 
-453 MRNQWKRVSKV
+453 
-464 FTVPADQKD
+464 
-473 GDYVYL
+473 
-479 QLYQAA
+479 
-485 GTKGK
+485 
-490 LYVRYDMMIQEGDQT
+490 
-505 SSQTTG
+505 
-511 WKPNLLDVPYYLSKA
+511 
-526 PLGENIANKTIKY
+526 
-539 PIKTSAY
+539 
-546 AVYTGPNTEPYIA
+546 
-559 GQKYTLTMK
+559 
-568 ATKSATQTFNV
+568 
-579 FLNAGTIGVGSMTS
+579 
-593 VDGLTDVWQKTF
+593 
-605 TVSQSNI
+605 
-612 DAGVKD
+612 
-618 RLTIYQVPNS
+618 
-628 SVGAVQIDWLKIE
+628 
-641 KGDTRTPNIPYYK
+641 
-654 YEGIAPAPSNNPKD
+654 
-668 YHWGYSPSYYQAINY
+668 PSYYQAINY
-683 EASTTGISDLLK
+683 EPSTTGISDILK
-695 VQNNGTYK
+695 VKNNGTYK

-750 WSFYGSQLPTNM
+750 WSFYGSQLPVNM
-762 EVNVLIGS
+762 EVNAPIGS

-796 SALPVWKPGETKEV
+796 SALPVWIPGETKGV

-855 SDDNIENYLGFVLRD
+855 SDDNVENYLGFVLRD

-885 GKLLKSITVSRK
+885 GKLLKSIKVSRK

-927 NNTVIIDRQV
+927 NNTVIIDKQV

-1005 ILVNGVVNNE
+1005 ILVNGVINNE

-1040 SWANPAKVI
+1040 SWANPAEVI

>member
-1 MSQNYDFLRSFT
+1 MPSNYDFLRTFT
-13 IDGKETK
+13 FNGKETNH
-20 QLFQIAKLN
+20 LFQIAKVN
-29 IPFLSKEN
+29 IPFMSKEN
-37 EFFQVG
+37 EFFTVG
-43 NTDGKRF
+43 NTDGKHF
-50 RNTRLGDYTLSI
+50 RNTRLGDYSISI
-62 DGFIIKENTGKT
+62 DGFVIKDNTGLD
-74 VPQVMDELK
+74 VSSALDQLK
-83 ALVNS
+83 LIINS
-88 DEPQKLVFDIFP
+88 DEPKKLIFDIFP

-183 YVDYREGIP
+183 YVDYRDGIP

-224 FSIEAKVLAIDEDN
+224 FSIEAKVLAIDEDDD
-238 PRPESGN
+238 RPEAGN

-255 SKVLR
+255 SKLLR
-260 THFINIPKEVGDF
+260 THFINIPKKVGDF

-330 SNSIDFGDYDYST
+330 SNSVDFGDYDYSGN
-343 APNLLHTLDY
+343 PNLMANINADSFSQGSGALSVVDDGDEVVITLDPNH
-353 SKLSRSTSV
+353 KLEV
-362 LTRPASYIKDYGDYF
+362 LKPKSQPA
-377 VLDAND
+377 L
-383 ASAVGR
+383 
-389 DRNCFIPFVTRLT
+389 LT
-402 KGKTYTLSVSMMF
+402 GKTYTVSVEIMLEGDFTGDPSKIGLRYIKMPNWVS
-415 DDEFA
+415 EL
-420 DNQGYTSSLLSYTIY
+420 YT
-435 TNNPATSDRPVVI
+435 
-448 YPSAD
+448 
-453 MRNQWKRVSKV
+453 RN
-464 FTVPADQKD
+464 TLTA
-473 GDYVYL
+473 
-479 QLYQAA
+479 
-485 GTKGK
+485 TKGVWQK
-490 LYVRYDMMIQEGDQT
+490 LTGTVKITAASDNAESWLIMLQNKDANNSLSGKLRLRHAKLEEGSTATPYQ
-505 SSQTTG
+505 
-511 WKPNLLDVPYYLSKA
+511 PNLLDAPYYLSKVA
-526 PLGENIANKTIKY
+526 LGENLVTNAKF
-539 PIKTSAY
+539 PIITRNNPISGFDISEELIIGET
-546 AVYTGPNTEPYIA
+546 YTVSLKGTKP
-559 GQKYTLTMK
+559 
-568 ATKSATQTFNV
+568 ATKEFHLYYGEANYQQSQSQYQATLRPV
-579 FLNAGTIGVGSMTS
+579 E
-593 VDGLTDVWQKTF
+593 GLTDVWSATF
-605 TVSQSNI
+605 TARKTSEMTKLLRVALWQ
-612 DAGVKD
+612 K
-618 RLTIYQVPNS
+618 PNS
-628 SVGAVQIDWLKIE
+628 ATYDTVQIDWLKIE
-641 KGDTRTPNIPYYK
+641 KGDTITPNIPYYK

-668 YHWGYSPSYYQAINY
+668 YHWGYSPSYYNAITY
-683 EASTTGISDLLK
+683 EPSTTGISDLLK

-750 WSFYGSQLPTNM
+750 WGFYGSQLPTNM
-762 EVNVLIGS
+762 EVNAPIGS
-770 STPYFANDPRTPN
+770 SYPHFSNNHTTPN
-783 IIQGSWN
+783 LIQGSWN

-796 SALPVWKPGETKEV
+796 SALPVWVPGETRDV

-842 PSQKHRGRIEYVI
+842 PGQKHRGRIEYVI
-855 SDDNIENYLGFVLRD
+855 SDDNVANYLGFVLRD

-909 RYKKSLKWRLVQV
+909 RYKKSLNWRLVQV
-922 KGITN
+922 KGITSR
-927 NNTVIIDRQV
+927 NTVIIDKQV
-937 VFDYNLDEEDTTPIK
+937 EFTYNLDEEDTTPIK
-952 YWGVWTGRYQNS
+952 YWGVWTERYENS

-979 STPVVQNIRNYFQD
+979 STPVVKNIRNYFQD

-1031 ETTIQPIVS
+1031 ETIIQPIVS
-1040 SWANPAKVI
+1040 SWANPAEVI

>member
-1 MSQNYDFLRSFT
+1 MPSNYDFLRTFT
-13 IDGKETK
+13 FNGKETNH
-20 QLFQIAKLN
+20 LFQIAKVN
-29 IPFLSKEN
+29 IPFMSKEN
-37 EFFQVG
+37 EFFTVG
-43 NTDGKRF
+43 NTDGKHF
-50 RNTRLGDYTLSI
+50 RNTRLGDYSISI
-62 DGFIIKENTGKT
+62 DGFVIKDNTGLD
-74 VPQVMDELK
+74 VSSALDQLK
-83 ALVNS
+83 LLINS
-88 DEPQKLVFDIFP
+88 DEPKKLIFDIFP

-183 YVDYREGIP
+183 YVDYRDGIP

-224 FSIEAKVLAIDEDN
+224 FSIEAKVLAIDEDDD
-238 PRPESGN
+238 RPEAGN
-245 LVLEEWSVNP
+245 LVLEEWSINP
-255 SKVLR
+255 SKLLR

-273 KKYGKVIK
+273 KKYGKVIT

-296 TGLDTLIHWS
+296 TGLDTLIQWS

-330 SNSIDFGDYDYST
+330 SNSLDFGDYDYSGN
-343 APNLLHTLDY
+343 PNLMRVIKASDFRKQGD
-353 SKLSRSTSV
+353 SDV
-362 LTRPASYIKDYGDYF
+362 LISD
-377 VLDAND
+377 
-383 ASAVGR
+383 VGY
-389 DRNCFIPFVTRLT
+389 NSIRLT
-402 KGKTYTLSVSMMF
+402 SQKVNHLWTYTETDMPSLASGKTYTM
-415 DDEFA
+415 
-420 DNQGYTSSLLSYTIY
+420 
-435 TNNPATSDRPVVI
+435 
-448 YPSAD
+448 SA
-453 MRNQWKRVSKV
+453 KV
-464 FTVPADQKD
+464 K
-473 GDYVYL
+473 
-479 QLYQAA
+479 
-485 GTKGK
+485 
-490 LYVRYDMMIQEGDQT
+490 IEEG
-505 SSQTTG
+505 TTG
-511 WKPNLLDVPYYLSKA
+511 NIDQITVSYRKVNGGKILLTATGDGTVVGKEIIIKGTGVVNYEIAELSRFYLDIEVAGVINGSVIVSDIKIEAGSTATPYQPNLLEEPYYLSKVA
-526 PLGENIANKTIKY
+526 FGENLADPKKTF
-539 PIKTSAY
+539 PIKSSAFNIY
-546 AVYTGPNTEPYIA
+546 NGDMEEELMIGQTYTI
-559 GQKYTLTMK
+559 TLK
-568 ATKSATQTFNV
+568 GTKPASQNFRAYNNSTVNFGELKPV
-579 FLNAGTIGVGSMTS
+579 E
-593 VDGLTDVWQKTF
+593 GLTDVWSLTF
-605 TVSQSNI
+605 TPTKLDPDFPKNL
-612 DAGVKD
+612 
-618 RLTIYQVPNS
+618 RIYQFFKETS
-628 SVGAVQIDWLKIE
+628 GACQIDWLKIE

-654 YEGIAPAPSNNPKD
+654 YEGIAPAPSNNPND

-683 EASTTGISDLLK
+683 EPSTTGISDLLK
-695 VQNNGTYK
+695 VKNNGTYK

-762 EVNVLIGS
+762 EVNVPIGS

-796 SALPVWKPGETKEV
+796 SALPVWVPGETKDV

-818 AIPLDSAGNRNGEF
+818 VIPLDSAGNRNGEF

-842 PSQKHRGRIEYVI
+842 PGQKHRGRIEYVI
-855 SDDNIENYLGFVLRD
+855 SDDNVENYLGFVLRD

-885 GKLLKSITVSRK
+885 GKLLKSIKVSRK

-927 NNTVIIDRQV
+927 NNTVIIDKQV
-937 VFDYNLDEEDTTPIK
+937 EFNYNLNEEDTTPIK
-952 YWGVWTGRYQNS
+952 YWGVWTERYENS

-1040 SWANPAKVI
+1040 SWANPAEVI

>member
-13 IDGKETK
+13 INGKETK
-20 QLFQIAKLN
+20 HLFQIAKLN

-43 NTDGKRF
+43 NTDGKKF
-50 RNTRLGDYTLSI
+50 RHTRLGDYTLSI
-62 DGFIIKENTGKT
+62 NGFIIKDNTGKT

-83 ALVNS
+83 ELVNS

-100 DRYFNAIFSGVQEYD
+100 DRYFNAIFTGVQEYD
-115 ATDLRYTPLT
+115 ATDLKYTPLT

-145 VYSTSRNLILDS
+145 VYSTSRNLILDP
-157 EYQKKDVYLHQG
+157 EYQKKDVYLHPG

-176 HNGSSIV
+176 HNGSSVV
-183 YVDYREGIP
+183 YVDYRDGIP
-192 YGGSAQDEYVWLP
+192 YEGSAQDEYVWLP
-205 IQSMNR
+205 IYSMNMR
-211 RNLPELQVGQDVN
+211 KLPELQVGQDVN

-238 PRPESGN
+238 DRPEAGN
-245 LVLEEWSVNP
+245 LVLEEWSINP
-255 SKVLR
+255 SKRLR

-315 IGETVTAPSVGAKAY
+315 IGAIVTAPTVGATAY
-330 SNSIDFGDYDYST
+330 SNSLDFGDYDYSGNPNI
-343 APNLLHTLDY
+343 APVINDGNVFSLNKVVKFTPHGTFATSEKIADGDMAVGIGMVPWSRFDF
-353 SKLSRSTSV
+353 SKLTVGKQYTLTIPIRINADYTGDISKLFIRIRCANTDSSV
-362 LTRPASYIKDYGDYF
+362 L
-377 VLDAND
+377 VN
-383 ASAVGR
+383 
-389 DRNCFIPFVTRLT
+389 T
-402 KGKTYTLSVSMMF
+402 KML
-415 DDEFA
+415 
-420 DNQGYTSSLLSYTIY
+420 
-435 TNNPATSDRPVVI
+435 PSDTPKEELVDI
-448 YPSAD
+448 STT
-453 MRNQWKRVSKV
+453 
-464 FTVPADQKD
+464 FTVPSTVQNSNNWYCQVGSS
-473 GDYVYL
+473 GDSDARGTVDIGYDVKL
-479 QLYQAA
+479 EEGSTATPYQ
-485 GTKGK
+485 
-490 LYVRYDMMIQEGDQT
+490 
-505 SSQTTG
+505 
-511 WKPNLLDVPYYLSKA
+511 PNLLDAPYYFSKV
-526 PLGENIANKTIKY
+526 PLGENIKDKGTRF
-539 PIKTSAY
+539 PIKTSVYGAY
-546 AVYTGPNTEPYIA
+546 GGLNTEPYIA
-559 GQKYTLTMK
+559 GQTYTLTIK
-568 ATKSATQTFNV
+568 ATKPATQTFNV
-579 FLNAGTIGVGSMTS
+579 YLDAGRTGVGSMTP
-593 VDGLTDVWQKTF
+593 VEGLTDVWQNTF
-605 TVSQSNI
+605 TVSQAHI
-612 DAGVKD
+612 DAGVTDK
-618 RLTIYQVPNS
+618 LAIYQVPDS
-628 SVGAVQIDWLKIE
+628 SVGDVQIDWLKIE

-668 YHWGYSPSYYQAINY
+668 YHWGYSPSYYTAVTY
-683 EASTTGISDLLK
+683 EPSTTGISDLLK

-717 LVALAKDDGSV
+717 LVALAKDDGSI

-750 WSFYGSQLPTNM
+750 WDFYGSQLPANM
-762 EVNVLIGS
+762 EVNAPIGS
-770 STPYFANDPRTPN
+770 SYPYFSNNPSTPN
-783 IIQGSWN
+783 LIQGSWN

-796 SALPVWKPGETKEV
+796 SALPGWIPGETRAV

-842 PSQKHRGRIEYVI
+842 PSQNHRGRIEYVI
-855 SDDNIENYLGFVLRD
+855 SDDNVQNYLGFVLRD
-870 SATTNTNMVMECWYK
+870 SATTNTTMFMECWYK
-885 GKLLKSITVSRK
+885 GKLLKTIMISRK
-897 EFTKDF
+897 DFTKDF

-909 RYKKSLKWRLVQV
+909 RYKKSLHWRLVQV

-927 NNTVIIDRQV
+927 NNTVIIDKEV
-937 VFDYNLDEEDTTPIK
+937 KFNYNLNEEDTTPIK
-952 YWGVWTGRYQNS
+952 YWGVWTERYSSS
-964 NYIRPFVTDTQFRWI
+964 NYIRPFITDTQFRWI

-993 GDIIEIDVKSRQ
+993 GDIIEIDVKSKQ

-1026 TLGLG
+1026 VLDIG

-1040 SWANPAKVI
+1040 SWANPAEVT